1 MLLALTMTDT
11 ILPTSALA
19 ASDPGESD
27 PGNIATDARL
37 LLDTNQDSQYD
48 TILEKGE
55 NVSLPE
61 TFDTMNAR
69 LIVTAKIV
77 DDETAGDRKDHE
89 EHFWSTDTFD
99 FSVNGTSV
107 EGSSIATAINLGD
120 NIDDIDDIATAMLE
134 DSDSNVGQGMYH
146 ISRGPAENPSN
157 DADWATPV
165 FIADFKEIYRQD
177 IEDIT
182 YEVTQY
188 NTESQKTPVRTQAE
202 DDGELAI
209 TVITEVQT
217 QSKITDLK
225 VEPKEGL
232 KAGDEFTVTAT
243 SNTSDGR
250 ISFTYNGETK
260 TVPVKVKGNDPV
272 YYFAKATFKAVEGSV
287 KVEAYQHGDGLEQS
301 ERATIEVTAS
311 EADAPQAYTI
321 TVAEDSPVEV
331 IMPTNA
337 TEADNSISG
346 VEAGTTVQ
354 FKVTDPTATEITV
367 MAGNDYVDVTK
378 RTSTVYTF
386 TMPAA
391 DVTIS
396 AAAPVIT
403 KVNTET
409 KIALQGS
416 VLSNNESSFV
426 AGETVEAVIEV
437 TRQDGGA
444 INAPGA
450 QVQVTWPDGTISYVP
465 LSDIGYADATWVVTD
480 AFADSLKDGNKVEI
494 QAQFRGSE
502 LYANSVAKPASVTI
516 KSRTLS
522 SDGIAL
528 IVTNTDTRSI
538 GSLTVGKPSGIQ
550 LNDTVKDKQGNSLTL
565 DTDYTVAYYQS
576 TNGGATWKS
585 VPGDGQVTPTSTND
599 AFKAVVSPKGDYTQ
613 GAFEVVC
620 AVAPEEATPVVTV
633 SVDDGSIM
641 QGQSATLTAEVKVG
655 DTNVAGGTVKF
666 YAVPKTE
673 SIVGA
678 AVDYLHRAWVG
689 VQSLFGAGPE
699 DTTLPEGAMYLGEG
713 NVVDGTANFVL
724 TNTAQLEG
732 AYTIYAQYSGYPTMY
747 TTAVSADNATLT
759 VNSATLPS
767 EGWTIGTEGENPSSN
782 LESMEIGEEYE
793 LKVYAPNALKHGED
807 YTTQWYA
814 SMDGGLTWV
823 LAGTEKTL
831 TVTPE
836 NNLYQYKAVVFPAG
850 DYTEPRNGV
859 SVGTVTTEANAQ
871 NDTSI
876 AFTLPAQDNYS
887 VFPGDPIKLQ
897 VFVTD
902 TTLTGDDEGAVEVPA
917 VGGTVTFYAGKT
929 ELGTVALDGAGYA
942 TWDVIGGIT
951 ETTTFKAEYS
961 GTEQYD
967 GCTTATD
974 NNITVKVKSTELTW
988 ADSNDEIQVDGT
1000 ITAGSVVTLTPPAV
1014 AVKGEDNT
1022 DLTYGVDYYY
1032 QWQYATDYNLSEDG
1046 KGTAT
1051 WLNFSA
1057 PEVEGT
1063 DHAIRVNVPTENTAF
1078 RVLAVPAGNYTQPL
1092 PGLESETAV
1101 GGSVLK
1107 ITPYI
1112 SMAAENANPDRD
1124 AGEYFNGDSVKFTVT
1139 VKETETGSVFLN
1151 EGVVSLKI
1159 GSTIVDV
1166 EPVLNGTATFVVP
1179 VPTENTTYTAVFSAT
1194 NKYERAQTDG
1204 IEITPKT
1211 VEIAVN
1217 TNGVIKVQTAAG
1229 WSASEK
1235 LTVNQAYTVRFPIVY
1250 AADDAVYAH
1259 ALTYGTDYRVEWFLD
1274 TGNGW
1279 NAYDPA
1285 KDGMDYDA
1293 DGYVSGS
1300 ESVPTFTFT
1309 PVNENTRLRAV
1320 VYPIGNYMLPEAG
1333 IAAGMLTTGEK
1344 VATATSIGSNVN
1356 ADYEGNV
1363 ITLTATVTAGAEAV
1377 LDGTVDFYAG
1387 EAYIGTATLNGEG
1400 KAIMQYTLPA
1410 YVHGANTVTFTAKY
1424 TGTTAYEASE
1434 DAEGVTVTVQSARI
1448 SFLNPAS
1455 MTITIRDGE
1464 EAVEQPKV
1472 GTSYT
1477 LTAPDVYEYGNPA
1490 KELVCG
1496 AEYFY
1501 VWEYSED
1508 GTNWT
1513 TVKIGN
1519 GPDGQTYTGTF
1530 GTDNAEYRATAYPMN
1545 PYKYPE
1551 SGITAKTN
1559 TEPQVKDTTTALE
1572 IGNAYT
1578 KSGDVSI
1585 YPVGRKIEL
1594 KATVTDTAAQAPAA
1608 GMVTFYQWQSGVDTT
1623 AIGQVYLNPV
1633 GEATL
1638 TIPAPA
1644 EGQFIY
1650 FAVFST
1656 NDIYGQS
1663 SSVNLATEDDPTT
1676 GPQSGTAVNV
1686 VVLNNTVKTT
1696 NDGELNVAG
1705 ELQDGKKMVVGQEY
1719 TLSGVE
1725 GTVDVKKNGL
1735 DTYVQAVLAEHKA
1748 NAANPFYTYQWQKST
1763 DGGNTW
1769 TDFQTTTE
1777 DSLTITCDSQ
1787 NEAYRVKIMPYAPS
1801 GWTMPV
1807 EGAPS
1812 QVVGA
1817 TTTDANAVVSVTDVN
1832 NNKIET
1838 VSSIAGIQNAGA
1850 QDENKTVKVVVNM
1863 NSLPTDV
1870 QQGGNVTLTTTRG
1883 RYDADSSGSGWV
1895 QSSVVGETQT
1905 QTMDASGVATFE
1917 VTLPDYEYKS
1927 DSTGANV
1934 IRFAVEYAGNDY
1946 FTEDNGVAYLRLT
1959 PAAITWKMSG
1969 NDFTDVDKGITIY
1982 HGDTTEPDKVFQSG
1996 DSMEANK
2003 DYTLAIPAI
2012 YSADA
2017 PQTEL
2022 TFGTDFTVQWQR
2034 RLTEDGVAWEDIPEG
2049 TGETLYLPQGAEG
2062 YNYRAVITPT
2072 GEYTKAMQ
2080 DWPTE
2085 LFTLAIGTVL
2095 TTNPTT
2101 PTGLTP
2107 TTTALEI
2114 QNTVKE
2120 ANSVQVNDAFPF
2132 DGEGATGSHDTQYE
2146 GEDVKLVATVTEAG
2160 GNVQDGYVN
2169 FYHYV
2174 DGTNDVLLNETPI
2187 EIQDGKA
2194 ELDVTTSAWT
2204 DSKGVLENVD
2214 RYYAVYEGTNVYEE
2228 SATIDPVDPLFNQG
2242 ELKDVYI
2249 RSTAIEI
2256 PRIGATVGDE
2266 TKYTTRDADLT
2277 DLPAAQK
2284 VTFTLVQ
2291 NNTTAVDGFSV
2302 TATDGRWLTAGEDFT
2317 MQWYLQGKDVSDGG
2331 SSNANEPILGAN
2343 LVQYIKENAS
2353 VGEKYSIEL
2362 IPAGH
2367 MQTGAT
2373 SKQAIIGS
2381 ASTPLVLL
2389 DPGYTF
2395 EPTVS
2400 DVATDVSTTPGAHY
2414 GDEVTLTA
2422 TVTGNKDTNALP
2434 TGTVTFYYRAEGKWI
2449 ALSEPVNL
2457 EQKDV
2462 ADGKLTAQ
2470 ATYTFNASELPFNVD
2485 AICFNYS
2492 GDDFY
2497 TSYKATET
2505 QDANGNK
2512 ARYYFKLW
2520 STQISN
2526 PAREGVTDFGSYTPD
2541 YTDAAC
2547 YPDSQ
2552 SYGNVEISIYEAQK
2566 NGDTFVKGNKLTDDS
2581 VQANGDYILEL
2592 NPVYTKSG
2600 EKLEAKLDN
2609 AGDIS
2614 VEWFQSTDGG
2624 NTWSPVQVTELS
2636 DAEALTVYVKPET
2649 KDTKYMVK
2657 VTTNNSFYNS
2667 AKPELVDYE
2676 YSEEYVDVILQ
2687 QATVAVTA
2695 EAETPVNGKSAWVYQ
2710 RNPITLS
2717 ATVTPV
2723 MQGEPSG
2730 YVEFYYTTV
2739 DADGIYD
2746 DTNTWTQIKDDVT
2759 GNMQVALTETDSAT
2773 DKDGTMVAKLTT
2785 SELPVSTNGTY
2796 SQLVIKAVY
2805 KGDQTFAEAN
2815 NVDSATT
2822 GAEMTGNIASPIVHV
2837 FSSTANHNTAI
2848 QNKVIATTVDTNG
2861 KLTEWGTGGKPTDGA
2876 IIFAKNLVSDGT
2888 DAVLTL
2894 NGVFTRD
2901 ADDAAD
2907 AVINNN
2913 ASIYTMDNETEYTV
2927 EWQYCPDYEAYKDYL
2942 ENPSADDALGAEGK
2956 NWKTVEGSTNAMTC
2970 NVSMIQAYAFRAK
2983 ITFNEE
2989 PQSMASYTEYKNNLA
3004 EPEIDSTKVI
3014 YTNILVVGDAEARVF
3029 TNIRKASS
3037 ASKTGD
3043 PVSIDVFAMGGSTTP
3058 VGSVTVSIYETGAED
3073 AAVAQD
3079 AKPVFQQTHNVA
3091 NGYTVFEWEAKA
3103 GIYKIVTKFNG
3114 NNGYEG
3120 ETSEDYIVRFTEP
3133 GGELKLSIQNK
3144 TVTYNGQVQMMDAD
3158 DVISVGN
3165 FGEYTDLAEM
3175 AKNSVVFEC
3184 TKDGQRVAEPVD
3196 AGTYNVKAYLPESK
3210 YWGYVEAT
3218 GTFTIKKREVEITD
3232 VIAQAKTYDGDAAA
3246 NVQTVELAQSEVD
3259 NTTGLPTVDT
3269 GIVEG
3274 DSVYVN
3280 AAAKFNSAD
3289 VKEADTLILTS
3300 AVLRGPD
3307 AGNYTITNPKYSE
3320 EDTIARNQLAGSI
3333 VTSITAPT
3341 GYTLTN
3347 DDFYLIDQSGKRLT
3361 VAGGAHFTYYYHSG
3375 NDIAKAA
3382 NTSRAGKYTVIVD
3395 AGDTANY
3402 KGGLTTTL
3410 YINPD
3415 AAAKTVEG
3423 SVEHTA
3429 TSALIDITDTYYV
3442 YDGTAK
3448 VVTATATHSAAVTV
3462 EYAGADGQYTAA
3474 APTDAG
3480 RYMVK
3485 ATANGATAYG
3495 IMTIVKGEPG
3505 VTISAKD
3512 MEYDGTRYGR
3522 QTLNTAGTLYEANE
3536 QGDPYG
3542 ELYYTY
3548 VGGSIVGYSYNAPI
3562 DVSYVPED
3570 GAYVDSETSGAYGKY
3585 AVSAHVPE
3593 TANTVAD
3600 IVSAEFQITKADLT
3614 VSAQEVYTRLF
3625 DTNSKMTST
3634 YEGFMDGTRGV
3645 DNSLRDFIAMP
3656 TYTIEGWDT
3665 DAMNEVGPFTLA
3677 VSDVNVRNYD
3687 VTYVNNQVVTNDQPT
3702 QAALELRHELGNE
3715 NNENVVYYG
3724 QQFNV
3729 FLYGSRVDNQVNE
3742 SSVVRYVSSDPS
3754 VATVDEKTGL
3764 VTVVGVGKFT
3774 ITATRGDDETAIS
3787 ALETFEAEKRYN
3799 EIVIA
3804 RDDYAYD
3811 GGEHE
3816 NDKANVTYYYT
3827 ENGTPVLNSG
3837 ADADATYRKT
3847 TFTYTE
3853 QTQSGEHPVSA
3864 EINAT
3869 YNTGTGKGVLAIHRV
3884 NSTVTPNAD
3893 STPYGTAKQPGT
3905 GYTAAPTV
3913 NNETTQTVLDK
3924 GVVAVDARSNSD
3936 VGGYEILVA
3945 GGKEGHNYN
3954 VAYAKS
3960 DADRDFDIKPKGGLT
3975 FSTGTRADAGMIGET
3990 ENWREHDGVLAGSYA
4005 AALADKLTK
4014 DANRVFGERNYVLDY
4029 ETAGLIDGDSFAEL
4043 TEDGNGGRVDAF
4055 EWLHMGSDALEVEA
4069 AANREN
4075 ADGKGTIGDAITS
4088 ETGTIHG
4095 NGDATITET
4104 VDGETID
4111 NTRYGITDDVIT
4123 SGRVKN
4129 YTFNETAST
4138 DGTQNIYQRPVT
4150 MTAPEAGVLINAG
4163 AYTSEELAAAIA
4175 NQLEIEGLATLLQHT
4190 YADLRLTVKGFGSG
4204 EQNVTSS
4211 TQKVTLVIGNTNYC
4225 NGEDGSAE
4233 IEIPITVADL
4243 KAHATV
4249 FDRTATSFKVCICT
4263 NGGAKLAYGADDF
4276 YIGVSRSNVFAS
4288 ETINIDSDRRVK
4300 DDIRYDLDDYEAF
4313 FRALKPCSY
4322 KLKRGTSGRRH
4333 TGFIAQE
4340 LEQALLDSGKTSAD
4354 LAAYCYDPDARRYE
4368 NTDMDPKTAPTGC
4381 YKIRYS
4387 ELIALNTAMIQKLM
4401 AEVDALKTHVAELEA
4416 NNNG

>member
-1 MLLALTMTDT
+1 MIRKKKFGQRLAAMFMALTMTAT
-11 ILPTSALA
+11 MLPTSALA
-19 ASDPGESD
+19 VGPDGLSPKYADETITPR
-27 PGNIATDARL
+27 TVRL
-37 LLDTNQDSQYD
+37 L
-48 TILEKGE
+48 
-55 NVSLPE
+55 V
-61 TFDTMNAR
+61 
-69 LIVTAKIV
+69 
-77 DDETAGDRKDHE
+77 
-89 EHFWSTDTFD
+89 
-99 FSVNGTSV
+99 
-107 EGSSIATAINLGD
+107 
-120 NIDDIDDIATAMLE
+120 DIDDDGQYDKLSTAQTMLDALTVALPESVKTVNAKLVMEVGHTPDE
-134 DSDSNVGQGMYH
+134 DVPTTTFWTSNQFAFSVENQNILSESDKAALNSSDRVVQSVDEM
-146 ISRGPAENPSN
+146 
-157 DADWATPV
+157 D
-165 FIADFKEIYRQD
+165 
-177 IEDIT
+177 
-182 YEVTQY
+182 
-188 NTESQKTPVRTQAE
+188 E
-202 DDGELAI
+202 DDLAGLTNRLYYVPADEPNAEEDGHECAYAVLVADLKGLSVENLKDGLSYEIKQYGNEGTLERTSEADAKIDVTVTEEAEEELPQP
-209 TVITEVQT
+209 E
-217 QSKITDLK
+217 ITDLK
-225 VEPKEGL
+225 VEPEEDL
-232 KAGDEFTVTAT
+232 KAGDTFTVRAKSTT
-243 SNTSDGR
+243 TDGW
-250 ISFTYNGETK
+250 ITFIYAGEKQT
-260 TVPVKVKGNDPV
+260 VKVGTNKNGNAV
-272 YYFAKATFKAVEGSV
+272 AEATFTAVAGEKELV
-287 KVEAYQHGDGLEQS
+287 AYQHGDNLEQS
-301 ERATIEVTAS
+301 EKETIQVTAS
-311 EADAPQAYTI
+311 EADAPQTYTI
-321 TVAEDSPVEV
+321 TVAKDSPVEV
-331 IMPTNA
+331 TVPSDG
-337 TEADNSISG
+337 TETDNIISD
-346 VEAGTTVQ
+346 VEAGTTVT
-354 FKVTDPTATEITV
+354 FEVTDPTATNVTV
-367 MAGNDYVDVTK
+367 TYGEDNSNYVDLK
-378 RTSTVYTF
+378 NPAYGVYTF

-391 DVTIS
+391 NVTIS
-396 AAAPVIT
+396 AAAPVIH
-403 KVNTET
+403 KVATT
-409 KIALQGS
+409 TTITLQGG
-416 VLSNNESSFV
+416 ESDNTFV

-444 INAPGA
+444 ISAPGA

-480 AFADSLKDGNKVEI
+480 AFADSLAAEKDGNEVEI

-502 LYANSVAKPASVTI
+502 LYANSVAEPASVTI

-550 LNDTVKDKQGNSLTL
+550 LNGTVKDKQGNSLTL
-565 DTDYTVAYYQS
+565 NTDYTVAYYQS

-585 VPGDGQVTPTSTND
+585 VPDNGQVTPTSTND
-599 AFKAVVSPKGDYTQ
+599 AFKAIVSPKGNYTQ

-620 AVAPEEATPVVTV
+620 AVAPEEAQPSVEV
-633 SVDDGSIM
+633 SVKPESIM
-641 QGQSATLTAEVKVG
+641 QGQSATLTAAVKVG

-666 YAVPKTE
+666 YAVQGTNG
-673 SIVGA
+673 IVGA

-699 DTTLPEGAMYLGEG
+699 DTKLPEGAMYLGEG

-732 AYTIYAQYSGYPTMY
+732 EYTIYAQYSGYPTMY
-747 TTAVSADNATLT
+747 TTAVSADTATLT

-793 LKVYAPNALKHGED
+793 LKVHAPNNLKPGED

-831 TVTPE
+831 PVTPE

-850 DYTEPRNGV
+850 DYTEPRNGMSV
-859 SVGTVTTEANAQ
+859 SPVTTEDGAQ
-871 NDTSI
+871 NETSI
-876 AFTLPAQDNYS
+876 KFLLPPDNTS
-887 VFPGDPIKLQ
+887 VFPGEPIKLQ
-897 VFVTD
+897 VYVEDITLGDTPAAGGVVQFFADEEFIGVT
-902 TTLTGDDEGAVEVPA
+902 
-917 VGGTVTFYAGKT
+917 
-929 ELGTVALDGAGYA
+929 ALDGAGFA

-951 ETTTFKAEYS
+951 ETTTFKAVYS

-967 GCTTATD
+967 ECTTDTD
-974 NNITVKVKSTELTW
+974 IRVEVKSTELTW
-988 ADSNDEIQVDGT
+988 ADSNGKITVGGT

-1032 QWQYATDYNLSEDG
+1032 QWQYATDYNLSDG
-1046 KGTAT
+1046 TENGTAT

-1057 PEVEGT
+1057 PEVNAEPNT
-1063 DHAIRVNVPTENTAF
+1063 HSIRVNVPTENTAF
-1078 RVLAVPAGNYTQPL
+1078 RVLAIPAGNYTQPL
-1092 PGLESETAV
+1092 PGLESKTAV

-1112 SMAAENANPDRD
+1112 SMAAENVNPDRD

-1139 VKETETGSVFLN
+1139 VKETAEGWDLLN

-1159 GSTIVDV
+1159 DDKILDV

-1179 VPTENTTYTAVFSAT
+1179 VQPDASTIYTAVFSAT
-1194 NKYERAQTDG
+1194 NKYERSESDPVT
-1204 IEITPKT
+1204 ITPQT
-1211 VEIAVN
+1211 VEIEVN
-1217 TNGVIKVQTAAG
+1217 QNGVIKAKPVDSTVG
-1229 WSASEK
+1229 WANSTP
-1235 LTVNQAYTVRFPIVY
+1235 LDVDQAYTVRFPIVY
-1250 AADDAVYAH
+1250 AKGDTTT
-1259 ALTYGTDYRVEWFLD
+1259 ALTYNEDYRVEWFLD

-1293 DGYVSGS
+1293 DGYKSGS

-1309 PVNENTRLRAV
+1309 PENENTRLRAV

-1344 VATATSIGSNVN
+1344 VETTTSIVSNVN

-1363 ITLTATVTAGAEAV
+1363 ITLTATVTETGTPAEAV
-1377 LDGTVDFYAG
+1377 LDGTVDFYAAVNG
-1387 EAYIGTATLNGEG
+1387 ADDAYIGSATLSGAG
-1400 KAIMQYTLPA
+1400 SAVMQYTLPA
-1410 YVHGANTVTFTAKY
+1410 YVKDAANTVAFTAKY
-1424 TGTTAYEASE
+1424 TGTSAYNVSE
-1434 DAEGVTVTVQSARI
+1434 TEKGVTVTVKSATI
-1448 SFLNPAS
+1448 TFAENAD
-1455 MTITIRDGE
+1455 TITIEDLAADG
-1464 EAVEQPKV
+1464 QPVV
-1472 GTSYT
+1472 GTEYK
-1477 LTAPDVYEYGNPA
+1477 LTAPDVYEVG
-1490 KELVCG
+1490 KETLALTVG
-1496 AEYFY
+1496 THYFY

-1508 GTNWT
+1508 GVNWT
-1513 TVKIGN
+1513 TVQIGN
-1519 GPDGQTYTGTF
+1519 DANGGTYTGSF
-1530 GTDNAEYRATAYPMN
+1530 GTENAEYRATAYPMN

-1559 TEPQVKDTTTALE
+1559 TKPEVKATATALD

-1644 EGQFIY
+1644 EGEFIY
-1650 FAVFST
+1650 FAVFSK
-1656 NDIYGQS
+1656 NDIYDSS
-1663 SSVNLATEDDPTT
+1663 SSVNLQNESDPA
-1676 GPQSGTAVNV
+1676 SGIGANV

-1696 NDGELNVAG
+1696 GAG
-1705 ELQDGKKMVVGQEY
+1705 ELAVTTSTGEAVTGEMVVGTEY

-1725 GTVDVKKNGL
+1725 GTVDVKTDGL
-1735 DTYVQAVLAEHKA
+1735 AAYVQAVLDEHKA

-1769 TDFQTTTE
+1769 TDITSE
-1777 DSLTITCDSQ
+1777 SNDGTIEVVYDTDRTLF
-1787 NEAYRVKIMPYAPS
+1787 RVVIMPYAPS

-1807 EGAPS
+1807 DGVAS
-1812 QVVGA
+1812 QPVGA
-1817 TTTDANAVVSVTDVN
+1817 NPVNPDATITVTDDQN
-1832 NNKIET
+1832 IAIANET
-1838 VSSIAGIQNAGA
+1838 GT
-1850 QDENKTVKVVVNM
+1850 QDENKTVTVTVNLT
-1863 NSLPTDV
+1863 NLPNYEYSED
-1870 QQGGNVTLTTTRG
+1870 GIVTLTTYRG
-1883 RYDADSSGSGWV
+1883 TEVNRETNTTEF
-1895 QSSVVGETQT
+1895 GEAQT
-1905 QTMDASGVATFE
+1905 QTVDRSGIATFQ

-1927 DSTGANV
+1927 ASDGKNV
-1934 IRFAVEYAGNDY
+1934 IRFYAEYTGNGH
-1946 FTEDNGVAYLRLT
+1946 FTDDTRNAYLRLT
-1959 PAAITWKMSG
+1959 PAAITWAFQKFG
-1969 NDFTDVDKGITIY
+1969 EDHNFPGTAKDITIY
-1982 HGDTTEPDKVFQSG
+1982 EGEQVTGKQVTK
-1996 DSMEANK
+1996 MEANK
-2003 DYTLAIPAI
+2003 AYTLAIPTI
-2012 YSADA
+2012 YAADNRVDGA
-2017 PQTEL
+2017 TTQAEL
-2022 TFGTDFTVQWQR
+2022 AFGTDFTVQWQR
-2034 RLTEDGVAWEDIPEG
+2034 RLTENGAAWEDITEG
-2049 TGETLYLPQGAEG
+2049 TGKTLYLPQGAEG

-2080 DWPTE
+2080 DWPNDP
-2085 LFTLAIGTVL
+2085 FTLAIGTVL

-2107 TTTALEI
+2107 TTTTLEI
-2114 QNTVKE
+2114 QNTVEE

-2132 DGEGATGSHDTQYE
+2132 GGEDGQNATGSHDTQYE
-2146 GEDVKLVATVTEAG
+2146 GETVTLVATVTEEN

-2169 FYHYV
+2169 FYRYV
-2174 DGTNDVLLNETPI
+2174 DGKADVLLNETPI
-2187 EIQDGKA
+2187 EVQDGKA
-2194 ELDVTTSAWT
+2194 QTTVSTSAWNDAET
-2204 DSKGVLENVD
+2204 VTNNVD
-2214 RYYAVYEGTNVYEE
+2214 RYYAVYAGTSVYDASK
-2228 SATIDPVDPLFNQG
+2228 SATIEGDGAPTGLQ
-2242 ELKDVYI
+2242 DVYV
-2249 RSTAIEI
+2249 RSTTIDT
-2256 PRIGATVGDE
+2256 PRISATVGDD
-2266 TKYTTRDADLT
+2266 TWYTTKDENVA
-2277 DLPAAQK
+2277 DLPAAQTI
-2284 VTFTLVQ
+2284 TFALVQ
-2291 NNTTAVDGFSV
+2291 NDSNAISGFSV
-2302 TATDGRWLTAGEDFT
+2302 VATDGRWLTAGEDFT
-2317 MQWYLQGKDVSDGG
+2317 MQWYLQGKDVADGG

-2395 EPTVS
+2395 EPTAS
-2400 DVATDVSTTPGAHY
+2400 DVADGVSTTPGAHY

-2422 TVTGNKDTNALP
+2422 TVTGNTDTNALP
-2434 TGTVTFYYRAEGKWI
+2434 TGTVTFYYRAGNKWTP
-2449 ALSEPVNL
+2449 LSEPINL

-2462 ADGKLTAQ
+2462 AAGKLTAQ

-2497 TSYKATET
+2497 TSHQATET

-2526 PAREGVTDFGSYTPD
+2526 PAREGVDFTAYTPD

-2552 SYGNVEISIYEAQK
+2552 SYGNVEISIYKAQK
-2566 NGDTFVKGNKLTDDS
+2566 DGDTFVKGNQLTADDS

-2592 NPVYTKSG
+2592 NDVYTKSG

-2614 VEWFQSTDGG
+2614 IEWFQSTDGG

-2676 YSEEYVDVILQ
+2676 YSEEHVDVTLQ
-2687 QATVAVTA
+2687 TVSVNVTA
-2695 EAETPVNGKSAWVYQ
+2695 QAETPVAGNADWVYQ
-2710 RNPITLS
+2710 RNPITLF
-2717 ATVTPV
+2717 ATVSPSIANS
-2723 MQGEPSG
+2723 GEPTG
-2730 YVEFYYTTV
+2730 TVEFYYAVLPADAAYDETTGRV
-2739 DADGIYD
+2739 NGNFADITWNPVVSDKEDGS
-2746 DTNTWTQIKDDVT
+2746 NTA
-2759 GNMQVALTETDSAT
+2759 ALEKTTSAT
-2773 DKDGTMVAKLTT
+2773 DTAGTMVAQLTT
-2785 SELPVSTNGTY
+2785 SNLPVSSPDGTY

-2805 KGDQTFAEAN
+2805 RGDQTYQASDNLGGSE
-2815 NVDSATT
+2815 V
-2822 GAEMTGNIASPIVHV
+2822 IASPIVHV
-2837 FSSTANHNTAI
+2837 FSSTANHDTDI
-2848 QNKVIATTVDTNG
+2848 QNKVISTTVVDG
-2861 KLTEWGTGGKPTDGA
+2861 KLTGWGTDGKPTDGA

-2907 AVINNN
+2907 TVINNN

-3043 PVSIDVFAMGGSTTP
+3043 TVSIDVFAMGGSTTP

-3073 AAVAQD
+3073 AAVAEG
-3079 AKPVFQQTHNVA
+3079 AEPVFQQTRNVA
-3091 NGYTVFEWEAKA
+3091 NGYTVFDWTAKA
-3103 GIYKIVTKFNG
+3103 GIYKIVTEFEG
-3114 NNGYEG
+3114 NNGYNG
-3120 ETSEDYIVRFTEP
+3120 QTAEDYIVRFTDDK
-3133 GGELKLSIQNK
+3133 ELDITGDLDQS
-3144 TVTYNGQVQMMDAD
+3144 VVYNGQVQMMNVSKLEVKGFDGYA
-3158 DVISVGN
+3158 
-3165 FGEYTDLAEM
+3165 DLAEM
-3175 AKNSVVFEC
+3175 ARQSLVFEY
-3184 TKDGQRVAEPVD
+3184 TDANGQRVAEPVD

-3218 GTFTIKKREVEITD
+3218 GTFTIKKRAVEITD
-3232 VIAQAKTYDGDAAA
+3232 VIAQAKTYDGDDAA
-3246 NVQTVELAQSEVD
+3246 NVQTVELAQSKVD
-3259 NTTGLPTVDT
+3259 NTTGLPTGDT

-3280 AAAKFNSAD
+3280 ATAEFNSAN
-3289 VKEADTLILTS
+3289 VKEANELTLTS
-3300 AVLRGPD
+3300 AVLSGPD
-3307 AGNYTITNPKYSE
+3307 AGNYTITKPNYSE

-3341 GYTLTN
+3341 GYTLTD
-3347 DDFYLIDQSGKRLT
+3347 DDFYLIDQSGERLT
-3361 VAGGAHFTYYYHSG
+3361 VAGGAHVTYYYHSG
-3375 NDIAKAA
+3375 NDIAKVAD
-3382 NTSRAGKYTVIVD
+3382 TSKAGKYTVIVD

-3410 YINPD
+3410 YIDPD
-3415 AAAKTVEG
+3415 AATRSVVGMVADTAK
-3423 SVEHTA
+3423 
-3429 TSALIDITDTYYV
+3429 SALIDITNTNHV

-3448 VVTATATHSAAVTV
+3448 AVTVTATTNNAAVTV
-3462 EYAGADGQYTAA
+3462 EYAGADGQYKAT

-3485 ATANGATAYG
+3485 ATANDATAYG

-3505 VTISAKD
+3505 VTISAKG
-3512 MEYDGTRYGR
+3512 MVYDGTRYDD
-3522 QTLNTAGTLYEANE
+3522 QTLHMTDTLYADNE
-3536 QGDPYG
+3536 DNGSYG

-3600 IVSAEFQITKADLT
+3600 IVSTAFQITKAPLT
-3614 VSAQEVYTRLF
+3614 ISAQEVYTRLF

-3634 YEGFMDGTRGV
+3634 YEGFVDGIRGV
-3645 DNSLRDFIAMP
+3645 DNSIRDFIAMP
-3656 TYTIEGWDT
+3656 TYTIEGLET
-3665 DAMNEVGPFTLA
+3665 DAMNEVGPFTLK
-3677 VSDVNVRNYD
+3677 VSNVNVRNYAVAYED
-3687 VTYVNNQVVTNDQPT
+3687 NQVVINDQAT
-3702 QAALELRHELGNE
+3702 QDALELRHELGNE
-3715 NNENVVYYG
+3715 NVVYFG

-3742 SSVVRYVSSDPS
+3742 SSVVRYVSSNPS

-3787 ALETFEAEKRYN
+3787 ASETFEALRRYN
-3799 EIVIA
+3799 DAVIA
-3804 RDDYAYD
+3804 RQDNLYS
-3811 GGEHE
+3811 GGEQSMDKE
-3816 NDKANVTYYYT
+3816 NITFYYLD
-3827 ENGTPVLNSG
+3827 NGTLFVNPSAEDMRTACTITGDNQTDAGEYPVT
-3837 ADADATYRKT
+3837 AKVDATKN
-3847 TFTYTE
+3847 
-3853 QTQSGEHPVSA
+3853 VA
-3864 EINAT
+3864 D
-3869 YNTGTGKGVLAIHRV
+3869 GKGVLAIHRV
-3884 NSTVTPNAD
+3884 NAEVEAD
-3893 STPYGTAKQPGT
+3893 AATMIYGATIPKFS
-3905 GYTAAPTV
+3905 YTATGMV
-3913 NNETTQTVLDK
+3913 NGESKSDVLAN
-3924 GVVAVDARSNSD
+3924 GVAEADARSNSD

-3945 GGKEGHNYN
+3945 GGQEGHNYN

-3960 DADRDFDIKPKGGLT
+3960 ENTNDFDITKKDGLT
-3975 FSTGTRADAGMIGET
+3975 FSTGTQADADMIGET
-3990 ENWREHDGVLAGSYA
+3990 ENWREHDGVLAGSYDVK
-4005 AALADKLTK
+4005 LVDKLTK

-4043 TEDGNGGRVDAF
+4043 TEDGQGGRVDAF
-4055 EWLHMGSDALEVEA
+4055 EWLHMANDALEVEA
-4069 AANREN
+4069 AANHKN
-4075 ADGKGTIGDAITS
+4075 KDGKGQIGDEIDK

-4095 NGDATITET
+4095 NGDATITKT

-4111 NTRYGITDDVIT
+4111 DTRYGITDDVIT

-4150 MTAPEAGVLINAG
+4150 MTAPKAGVLINAG

-4190 YADLRLTVKGFGSG
+4190 YADLRLTVKDFGSG

-4225 NGEDGSAE
+4225 NGENGSAE

-4243 KAHATV
+4243 KAYATV
-4249 FDRTATSFKVCICT
+4249 FDRTATSFKVRIYVET
-4263 NGGAKLAYGADDF
+4263 DGGQTRPAIMNELKYRVVDTCADSQYNCPENKDNHAILAAGTMTYE
-4276 YIGVSRSNVFAS
+4276 GVQMQN
-4288 ETINIDSDRRVK
+4288 
-4300 DDIRYDLDDYEAF
+4300 DI
-4313 FRALKPCSY
+4313 
-4322 KLKRGTSGRRH
+4322 
-4333 TGFIAQE
+4333 
-4340 LEQALLDSGKTSAD
+4340 EQAVYVVEQHANIGMH
-4354 LAAYCYDPDARRYE
+4354 YRRYLFDAE
-4368 NTDMDPKTAPTGC
+4368 GYDFGDYDIDNPTF
-4381 YKIRYS
+4381 
-4387 ELIALNTAMIQKLM
+4387 A
-4401 AEVDALKTHVAELEA
+4401 DAK
-4416 NNNG
+4416 

>member
-1 MLLALTMTDT
+1 
-11 ILPTSALA
+11 
-19 ASDPGESD
+19 
-27 PGNIATDARL
+27 
-37 LLDTNQDSQYD
+37 
-48 TILEKGE
+48 
-55 NVSLPE
+55 
-61 TFDTMNAR
+61 MNAR

-346 VEAGTTVQ
+346 VAAGTTVQ
-354 FKVTDPTATEITV
+354 FKVTDPTATNISVKT
-367 MAGNDYVDVTK
+367 DDSTYVKYDTLANG
-378 RTSTVYTF
+378 VYGF
-386 TMPAA
+386 TMPES

-396 AAAPVIT
+396 AAAQSKVDTTTTIT
-403 KVNTET
+403 
-409 KIALQGS
+409 LQGGEPG
-416 VLSNNESSFV
+416 NNRGV
-426 AGETVEAVIEV
+426 AGETVKAVIEV

-444 INAPGA
+444 ISAPGA

-502 LYANSVAKPASVTI
+502 LYANSVAEPASVTI

-522 SDGIAL
+522 SDG
-528 IVTNTDTRSI
+528 VT
-538 GSLTVGKPSGIQ
+538 LTVASDNKGAPGTLVVGQESTLVVSGDIM
-550 LNDTVKDKQGNSLTL
+550 DTQGNKLT
-565 DTDYTVAYYQS
+565 TSDYTVAYYQS
-576 TNGGATWKS
+576 TNGGATWES
-585 VPGDGQVTPTSTND
+585 VQADGKVTPTSTND
-599 AFKAVVSPKGDYTQ
+599 AFKAVVSPNGDYTQ

-620 AVAPEEATPVVTV
+620 AVAPEEAQPSVEV
-633 SVDDGSIM
+633 SVKPESIM
-641 QGQSATLTAEVKVG
+641 QGQSATLTAAVKVG

-666 YAVPKTE
+666 YAKLGE
-673 SIVGA
+673 DNNSIVGA

-699 DTTLPEGAMYLGEG
+699 DTTLPENAMYLGEG
-713 NVVDGTANFVL
+713 NAVDGTANFVL

-747 TTAVSADNATLT
+747 TTAIGTGGSNTLT

-782 LESMEIGEEYE
+782 LESMEIGTTYT
-793 LKVYAPNALKHGED
+793 LKVYAPDGLVHGTY

-876 AFTLPAQDNYS
+876 AFTLPAEDNRS

-897 VFVTD
+897 VFVQD
-902 TTLTGDDEGAVEVPA
+902 TTLTGEGEDAVAVPA
-917 VGGTVTFYAGKT
+917 VGGTVTFYAGET

-967 GCTTATD
+967 KCTTDETE
-974 NNITVKVKSTELTW
+974 NVTVTVKSTELTW
-988 ADSNDEIQVDGT
+988 ADNGEITVGGA
-1000 ITAGSVVTLTPPAV
+1000 ITAGSVVELTPPKVKATDNEAV
-1014 AVKGEDNT
+1014 E
-1022 DLTYGVDYYY
+1022 YGVDYYY

-1101 GGSVLK
+1101 GGSVQK

-1112 SMAAENANPDRD
+1112 SMAAENVDPDRGD
-1124 AGEYFNGDSVKFTVT
+1124 GEYFNGDSVKFTVT
-1139 VKETETGSVFLN
+1139 VKETKTGSVFLN

-1159 GSTIVDV
+1159 GDTIVDV

-1179 VPTENTTYTAVFSAT
+1179 VPTADTTYTAVFSAT

-1217 TNGVIKVQTAAG
+1217 ENGVIKVQVDNV

-1250 AADDAVYAH
+1250 AADDTAYEH
-1259 ALTYGTDYRVEWFLD
+1259 ALTYGTDYDVEWFLD

-1279 NAYDPA
+1279 NAYNPEQDS
-1285 KDGMDYDA
+1285 DGYKA
-1293 DGYVSGS
+1293 NGYVSGS

-1344 VATATSIGSNVN
+1344 VATTTSIDSNVDT
-1356 ADYEGNV
+1356 DYEGNI
-1363 ITLTATVTAGAEAV
+1363 ITLTATVTANQEAV

-1400 KAIMQYTLPA
+1400 QAIMQYTLPA
-1410 YVHGANTVTFTAKY
+1410 YVYGENTVTFTAKY
-1424 TGTTAYEASE
+1424 TGTTAYEASVA
-1434 DAEGVTVTVQSARI
+1434 DGVTVTIQSARI
-1448 SFLNPAS
+1448 SFLKADS
-1455 MTITIRDGE
+1455 MTITINDLTEGQ
-1464 EAVEQPKV
+1464 QPTV
-1472 GTSYT
+1472 GQTYT
-1477 LTAPDVYEYGNPA
+1477 LTAPDVYENGNPD
-1490 KELVCG
+1490 KKLTCG

-1519 GPDGQTYTGTF
+1519 GYGSDGQTYTGTF

-1559 TEPQVKDTTTALE
+1559 TEPQVKDTATALE

-1585 YPVGRKIEL
+1585 YPVGRNIEL

-1638 TIPAPA
+1638 TIPAPE

-1696 NDGELNVAG
+1696 NDGKLNVAG
-1705 ELQDGKKMVVGQEY
+1705 ELQDGKMVVGQTY

-1883 RYDADSSGSGWV
+1883 RYDATVTGNWVESG
-1895 QSSVVGETQT
+1895 VVGETQT

-2080 DWPTE
+2080 DWPNGP
-2085 LFTLAIGTVL
+2085 FTLAIGTVL

-2169 FYHYV
+2169 FYRYV

-2228 SATIDPVDPLFNQG
+2228 SATSDY
-2242 ELKDVYI
+2242 KDVYI

-2256 PRIGATVGDE
+2256 PRIGAIVGDGSGAQPAWTTNAADASVASATNLTFLLM
-2266 TKYTTRDADLT
+2266 TKGGAYSPNGGSAGS
-2277 DLPAAQK
+2277 
-2284 VTFTLVQ
+2284 
-2291 NNTTAVDGFSV
+2291 GFSV
-2302 TATDGRWLTAGEDFT
+2302 TATDGRWLESDAYTATWYVKESNFAGDGTVVDIPSDIGTAE
-2317 MQWYLQGKDVSDGG
+2317 QWKLNNGKLGQKYNVILTPA
-2331 SSNANEPILGAN
+2331 AN
-2343 LVQYIKENAS
+2343 S
-2353 VGEKYSIEL
+2353 
-2362 IPAGH
+2362 H
-2367 MQTGAT
+2367 MKTGAASFDIVIGDT
-2373 SKQAIIGS
+2373 STVKAAEIVPEITFDAEKLDKFHENLKDEKKISGS
-2381 ASTPLVLL
+2381 
-2389 DPGYTF
+2389 
-2395 EPTVS
+2395 
-2400 DVATDVSTTPGAHY
+2400 HY
-2414 GDEVTLTA
+2414 GDEITLTA
-2422 TVTGNKDTNALP
+2422 YVEGIDVLP
-2434 TGTVTFYYRAEGKWI
+2434 TGTVDFYYVTTDGKDVKLNTEAGI
-2449 ALSEPVNL
+2449 ALAQMSA
-2457 EQKDV
+2457 QD
-2462 ADGKLTAQ
+2462 DTATKRDESMTAF
-2470 ATYTFNASELPFNVD
+2470 ATFDTSVLPLNTKSVF
-2485 AICFNYS
+2485 FTYS
-2492 GDDFY
+2492 GDANYRAIAQNDVLAG
-2497 TSYKATET
+2497 TSEPGTTVPTYA
-2505 QDANGNK
+2505 DANEQYK
-2512 ARYYFKLW
+2512 VW
-2520 STQISN
+2520 SVQISN
-2526 PAREGVTDFGSYTPD
+2526 PDREDIVVGAPDFNTAS
-2541 YTDAAC
+2541 C
-2547 YPDSQ
+2547 YPDSVH
-2552 SYGNVEISIYEAQK
+2552 YGNVGITIYQAQK
-2566 NGDTFVKGNKLTDDS
+2566 GTDGIFTATGEPIENGT

-2657 VTTNNSFYNS
+2657 VTTSNSFYNS

-2676 YSEEYVDVILQ
+2676 YSEEHVDVTLQ
-2687 QATVAVTA
+2687 TVSVNVTA
-2695 EAETPVNGKSAWVYQ
+2695 QAETPVAGNADWVYQ
-2710 RNPITLS
+2710 RNPITLF
-2717 ATVTPV
+2717 ATVSPSIANS
-2723 MQGEPSG
+2723 GEPTG
-2730 YVEFYYTTV
+2730 TVAFYYAV
-2739 DADGIYD
+2739 LPADAAYD
-2746 DTNTWTQIKDDVT
+2746 EATGRVT
-2759 GNMQVALTETDSAT
+2759 GDFAEITWNPVVSDKEDGSNTAALEKTTSAT
-2773 DKDGTMVAKLTT
+2773 DTAGTMVAQLTT
-2785 SELPVSTNGTY
+2785 SNLPVSSPDGTY

-2805 KGDQTFAEAN
+2805 QGDQTYQASDNLGGSE
-2815 NVDSATT
+2815 V
-2822 GAEMTGNIASPIVHV
+2822 IASPIVHV
-2837 FSSTANHNTAI
+2837 FSSTANHDTDI
-2848 QNKVIATTVDTNG
+2848 QNKVISTTVVDG
-2861 KLTEWGTGGKPTDGA
+2861 KLTGWGTDGKPTDGA

-2907 AVINNN
+2907 TVINNN

-3043 PVSIDVFAMGGSTTP
+3043 TVSIDVFAMGGSTTP

-3073 AAVAQD
+3073 AAVAEG
-3079 AKPVFQQTHNVA
+3079 AEPVFQQTRNVA
-3091 NGYTVFEWEAKA
+3091 NGYTVFDWTAKA
-3103 GIYKIVTKFNG
+3103 GIYKIVTEFEG
-3114 NNGYEG
+3114 NNGYNG
-3120 ETSEDYIVRFTEP
+3120 QTAEDYIVRFTDDK
-3133 GGELKLSIQNK
+3133 ELDITGDLDQS
-3144 TVTYNGQVQMMDAD
+3144 VVYNGQVQMMN
-3158 DVISVGN
+3158 VSKLEVKG
-3165 FGEYTDLAEM
+3165 FGDTYTDLATM
-3175 AKNSVVFEC
+3175 ARQSLVFEY
-3184 TKDGQRVAEPVD
+3184 TDANGQRVAEPVD

-3218 GTFTIKKREVEITD
+3218 GTFTIEKREVEITD
-3232 VIAQAKTYDGDAAA
+3232 VIAQAKTYDGDVVA
-3246 NVQTVELAQSEVD
+3246 NVQTVELAQSKVD
-3259 NTTGLPTVDT
+3259 NTTGLPTGDT

-3280 AAAKFNSAD
+3280 ATAEFNSAN
-3289 VKEADTLILTS
+3289 VKDANTLTLTS
-3300 AVLRGPD
+3300 AVLSGPD
-3307 AGNYTITNPKYSE
+3307 AGNYTITKPNYSE

-3341 GYTLTN
+3341 GYTLTD
-3347 DDFYLIDQSGKRLT
+3347 DDFYLIDQSGEQLT
-3361 VAGGAHFTYYYHSG
+3361 VADGAYVTYYYHSG
-3375 NDIAKAA
+3375 NDIAKATD
-3382 NTSRAGKYTVIVD
+3382 TSKAGKYTVIVD

-3410 YINPD
+3410 YIDPD
-3415 AAAKTVEG
+3415 AATRSVVGTVAD
-3423 SVEHTA
+3423 TA
-3429 TSALIDITDTYYV
+3429 TSALIDITDTNHV

-3448 VVTATATHSAAVTV
+3448 AVTATATNDADVTV
-3462 EYAGADGQYTAA
+3462 EYAGADGKYTTT

-3505 VTISAKD
+3505 VTIFAAD
-3512 MEYDGTRYGR
+3512 VVYDGTRYNG
-3522 QTLNTAGTLYEANE
+3522 QTLHMTDTLYADNE
-3536 QGDPYG
+3536 DNGSYG

-3548 VGGSIVGYSYNAPI
+3548 VGGSIVDYSYNAPI
-3562 DVSYVPED
+3562 DVSYVPD
-3570 GAYVDSETSGAYGKY
+3570 GAYVDSVTSGAYGAY

-3600 IVSAEFQITKADLT
+3600 IVSAAFQITKADLT
-3614 VSAQEVYTRLF
+3614 ISAQEVYTRLF

-3634 YEGFMDGTRGV
+3634 YEGFVNGVRGV
-3645 DNSLRDFIAMP
+3645 DNSIRDFIAMP
-3656 TYTIEGWDT
+3656 TYTIVGLDT

-3677 VSDVNVRNYD
+3677 VSDVNVRNYT
-3687 VTYVNNQVVTNDQPT
+3687 VTYEDNQVVINDQAT
-3702 QAALELRHELGNE
+3702 QDALELRHELGDN
-3715 NNENVVYYG
+3715 NVVYFG

-3742 SSVVRYVSSDPS
+3742 SSVVRYESSDPS

-3764 VTVVGVGKFT
+3764 VTVVGVDEFT

-3787 ALETFEAEKRYN
+3787 ASETFEALRRYN
-3799 EIVIA
+3799 DAVIA
-3804 RDDYAYD
+3804 RQDNLYD
-3811 GGEHE
+3811 G
-3816 NDKANVTYYYT
+3816 NAKMMDKDNITFYYLDNGT
-3827 ENGTPVLNSG
+3827 LFVNPSAEDMRTACTIENGTQTNAGEYLVT
-3837 ADADATYRKT
+3837 AT
-3847 TFTYTE
+3847 
-3853 QTQSGEHPVSA
+3853 V
-3864 EINAT
+3864 NAT
-3869 YNTGTGKGVLAIHRV
+3869 KNVADGKGVLAIHRV
-3884 NSTVTPNAD
+3884 NAEVEAD
-3893 STPYGTAKQPGT
+3893 AATMIYGGTLPGF
-3905 GYTAAPTV
+3905 GYTATGMV
-3913 NNETTQTVLDK
+3913 NGEPESDVLAD
-3924 GVVAVDARSNSD
+3924 GVAEADARSNSD

-3960 DADRDFDIKPKGGLT
+3960 DENHDFEITAKDGLT
-3975 FSTGTRADAGMIGET
+3975 FSTGTQADADMIGET
-3990 ENWREHDGVLAGSYA
+3990 KNWREHDGVQAGSYDVK
-4005 AALADKLTK
+4005 LVDKLTK

-4043 TEDGNGGRVDAF
+4043 TEDGQGGRVDAF
-4055 EWLHMGSDALEVEA
+4055 EWLHTDSDALEVEA

-4075 ADGKGTIGDAITS
+4075 ANGQGQIGDEIDK

-4104 VDGETID
+4104 VNGETID
-4111 NTRYGITDDVIT
+4111 ARYGITDKVT
-4123 SGRVKN
+4123 AKN
-4129 YTFNETAST
+4129 YVLNSAS

-4175 NQLEIEGLATLLQHT
+4175 NQLEIKGLATLLQHT
-4190 YADLRLTVKGFGSG
+4190 YADLRLTVKDFGSG

-4225 NGEDGSAE
+4225 NGENGSAE

-4243 KAHATV
+4243 QAHATV
-4249 FDRTATSFKVCICT
+4249 FDRTATSFKVRIYVET
-4263 NGGAKLAYGADDF
+4263 DGGQTRPAIMNELKYRVVDTCADSQ
-4276 YIGVSRSNVFAS
+4276 YNCP
-4288 ETINIDSDRRVK
+4288 ENK
-4300 DDIRYDLDDYEAF
+4300 DNHAI
-4313 FRALKPCSY
+4313 
-4322 KLKRGTSGRRH
+4322 
-4333 TGFIAQE
+4333 
-4340 LEQALLDSGKTSAD
+4340 
-4354 LAAYCYDPDARRYE
+4354 LAAGTMTYKGVQLQNGIQQAVYVVEQHANIGMHYRRYLFDAE
-4368 NTDMDPKTAPTGC
+4368 GYDFGEYDIDNPTF
-4381 YKIRYS
+4381 
-4387 ELIALNTAMIQKLM
+4387 AD
-4401 AEVDALKTHVAELEA
+4401 AE
-4416 NNNG
+4416 

>member
-1 MLLALTMTDT
+1 MIRKKKFGQRLAAMFLALTMTAT

-19 ASDPGESD
+19 VDPDNGDTPSFGSELIT
-27 PGNIATDARL
+27 PRTVRL
-37 LLDTNQDSQYD
+37 LVDIDGDGQYD
-48 TILEKGE
+48 KLSTAQSTMDKLT
-55 NVSLPE
+55 VALPE
-61 TFDTMNAR
+61 SVKTVDAKLVMEVGHTPDEDVPTTTFWTSNQFAFSVADQVILSENDKAALNSSDRVVQSVDEMDEDDLAGLTNRLYYVPADEPNAEEDGHECAYAVLVADLKGLSVENLKDGLSYEIKQYDSADVLER
-69 LIVTAKIV
+69 TSETGAKIDVTVTA
-77 DDETAGDRKDHE
+77 EAE
-89 EHFWSTDTFD
+89 E
-99 FSVNGTSV
+99 
-107 EGSSIATAINLGD
+107 ELP
-120 NIDDIDDIATAMLE
+120 
-134 DSDSNVGQGMYH
+134 Q
-146 ISRGPAENPSN
+146 P
-157 DADWATPV
+157 
-165 FIADFKEIYRQD
+165 EI
-177 IEDIT
+177 T
-182 YEVTQY
+182 
-188 NTESQKTPVRTQAE
+188 
-202 DDGELAI
+202 G
-209 TVITEVQT
+209 
-217 QSKITDLK
+217 LK
-225 VEPKEGL
+225 VEPENGL
-232 KAGDEFTVTAT
+232 KAGDTFTVTAT

-250 ISFTYNGETK
+250 ISFTYNDETK
-260 TVPVKVKGNDPV
+260 TVPVEVKGKDPV
-272 YYFAKATFKAVEGSV
+272 YYFAKATFEAVEGNYT
-287 KVEAYQHGDGLEQS
+287 VEAYQHGNDLKPS
-301 ERATIEVTAS
+301 ERKTINVDVGK
-311 EADAPQAYTI
+311 ADAPQTYTI
-321 TVAEDSPVEV
+321 TVAKDSPVEV
-331 IMPTNA
+331 TVPDGA
-337 TEADNSISG
+337 TTGTG
-346 VEAGTTVQ
+346 VEAGTTVT
-354 FKVTDPTATEITV
+354 FEVTDPTATNVTV
-367 MAGNDYVDVTK
+367 TYGGDNSNYVDLK
-378 RTSTVYTF
+378 NPAYGVYTF

-391 DVTIS
+391 NVTIS
-396 AAAPVIT
+396 AAAPVIH
-403 KVNTET
+403 KVDTT
-409 KIALQGS
+409 TTITLQGGEPG
-416 VLSNNESSFV
+416 NTFV
-426 AGETVEAVIEV
+426 AGETVEAVIKV
-437 TRQDGGA
+437 TRQDDSA

-480 AFADSLKDGNKVEI
+480 AFADSLAANNEVEI

-502 LYANSVAKPASVTI
+502 LYANSVAEPASVTI

-528 IVTNTDTRSI
+528 IVTNTDTRPI

-550 LNDTVKDKQGNSLTL
+550 LNATVKDKQGNSLAL
-565 DTDYTVAYYQS
+565 NTDYTVAYYQS
-576 TNGGATWKS
+576 TNGGATWES
-585 VPGDGQVTPTSTND
+585 VSDNGQVTPTSTND
-599 AFKAVVSPKGDYTQ
+599 AFKAVVSPKGNYTQ

-620 AVAPEEATPVVTV
+620 AVAPEEATPDVTV
-633 SVDDGSIM
+633 SVDNGSIM
-641 QGQSATLTAEVKVG
+641 QGQSATLTAAVTVG

-666 YAVPKTE
+666 YAVEGETN

-689 VQSLFGAGPE
+689 VQSLFGATPE
-699 DTTLPEGAMYLGEG
+699 AAQLPEGAMYLGEG

-732 AYTIYAQYSGYPTMY
+732 EYTIYAQYSGYPTMY
-747 TTAVSADNATLT
+747 TTAISGDAATLT

-793 LKVYAPNALKHGED
+793 LKVHAPNNLKPGED

-831 TVTPE
+831 KVTPE

-850 DYTEPRNGV
+850 DYTEPRNGMSV
-859 SVGTVTTEANAQ
+859 SPVTTEDGAQ
-871 NDTSI
+871 NETSI
-876 AFTLPAQDNYS
+876 KFLLPPDNTS
-887 VFPGDPIKLQ
+887 VFPGEPIKLQ
-897 VFVTD
+897 VYVEDITLGDTPAAGGVVQFFADEEFIGVT
-902 TTLTGDDEGAVEVPA
+902 
-917 VGGTVTFYAGKT
+917 
-929 ELGTVALDGAGYA
+929 ALDGAGFA

-951 ETTTFKAEYS
+951 ETTTFKAVYS
-961 GTEQYD
+961 GTEQYAKPED
-967 GCTTATD
+967 KATVE
-974 NNITVKVKSTELTW
+974 VKVKSTELTW
-988 ADSNDEIQVDGT
+988 ADSNGKITVGGT

-1014 AVKGEDNT
+1014 AVAGEGNT

-1032 QWQYATDYNLSEDG
+1032 QWQYATDYNLSN
-1046 KGTAT
+1046 GTAT

-1057 PEVEGT
+1057 PEVEST
-1063 DHAIRVNVPTENTAF
+1063 NHAIRVNVPTENTAF

-1101 GGSVLK
+1101 GGSVQK

-1112 SMAAENANPDRD
+1112 SMTAENANPDRGD
-1124 AGEYFNGDSVKFTVT
+1124 GEYFNGDSVKFTVT
-1139 VKETETGSVFLN
+1139 VKEAANSPVFLN
-1151 EGVVSLKI
+1151 EGVVSLKA
-1159 GSTIVDV
+1159 GDTIVDV

-1179 VPTENTTYTAVFSAT
+1179 VPTADTTYTAVFSAT
-1194 NKYERAQTDG
+1194 NKYARA
-1204 IEITPKT
+1204 ESAPITIDPKS

-1217 TNGVIKVQTAAG
+1217 TNGVIKVQVDNV

-1235 LTVNQAYTVRFPIVY
+1235 LAVNQAYTVRFPIVY
-1250 AADDAVYAH
+1250 AADDTAYEH

-1274 TGNGW
+1274 TGDGW
-1279 NAYDPA
+1279 NVYNPEQDS
-1285 KDGMDYDA
+1285 DGYKA
-1293 DGYVSGS
+1293 DGYKSGS

-1344 VATATSIGSNVN
+1344 VATATNIVSNVN

-1363 ITLTATVTAGAEAV
+1363 VTLTATVTEKADTEAV
-1377 LDGTVDFYAG
+1377 LDGTVDFYAKVDTA
-1387 EAYIGTATLNGEG
+1387 EDAAYIGTATLNGEG

-1410 YVHGANTVTFTAKY
+1410 YVYLKNTVTFTAKY

-1434 DAEGVTVTVQSARI
+1434 DANGVTVTIQSATI
-1448 SFLNPAS
+1448 SFLNADS
-1455 MTITIRDGE
+1455 MTITIGGLTE
-1464 EAVEQPKV
+1464 GQQPTV
-1472 GTSYT
+1472 GQPYT
-1477 LTAPDVYEYGNPA
+1477 LTAPDVYENGNPG

-1519 GPDGQTYTGTF
+1519 GSDGQTYTGTF

-1559 TEPQVKDTTTALE
+1559 TKPEVKATATALD

-1638 TIPAPA
+1638 TIPAPE

-1663 SSVNLATEDDPTT
+1663 SSVNLATEDDPTAGPT
-1676 GPQSGTAVNV
+1676 GGTAVNV

-1696 NDGELNVAG
+1696 NNGALNVTG
-1705 ELQDGKKMVVGQEY
+1705 ELQDGKMVVGQEY

-1725 GTVDVKKNGL
+1725 GTVDVKTDGL

-1763 DGGNTW
+1763 DGGSTW
-1769 TDFQTTTE
+1769 TDITSNSN
-1777 DSLTITCDSQ
+1777 DGTIQVVYDTDRTLF
-1787 NEAYRVKIMPYAPS
+1787 RVVIMPYAPS

-1807 EGAPS
+1807 AGAES
-1812 QVVGA
+1812 QPVGA
-1817 TTTDANAVVSVTDVN
+1817 NPVDPNATITVTDDQN
-1832 NNKIET
+1832 MEIANET
-1838 VSSIAGIQNAGA
+1838 GT
-1850 QDENKTVKVVVNM
+1850 QDENKTVTVTVNLTNLPDYEYSEDGIVKLTTFRGTEVNM
-1863 NSLPTDV
+1863 DTN
-1870 QQGGNVTLTTTRG
+1870 TTEF
-1883 RYDADSSGSGWV
+1883 
-1895 QSSVVGETQT
+1895 GEAQT
-1905 QTMDASGVATFE
+1905 QTVDRSGIATFQ
-1917 VTLPDYEYKS
+1917 VTLPDYEYKRAS
-1927 DSTGANV
+1927 DGKNV
-1934 IRFAVEYAGNDY
+1934 IRFYAEYTGNGH
-1946 FTEDNGVAYLRLT
+1946 FTDDTRNAYLRLT
-1959 PAAITWKMSG
+1959 PAAITWAFQEFG
-1969 NDFTDVDKGITIY
+1969 TNHDFTDAVKSITIY
-1982 HGDTTEPDKVFQSG
+1982 EGDQATG
-1996 DSMEANK
+1996 DSVTSMEANK
-2003 DYTLAIPAI
+2003 AYTLAIPKI
-2012 YSADA
+2012 YAADNRVDGA
-2017 PQTEL
+2017 TTQAEL
-2022 TFGTDFTVQWQR
+2022 AFGTDFTVQWQR
-2034 RLTEDGVAWEDIPEG
+2034 RLTKDGVAWEDITEG

-2085 LFTLAIGTVL
+2085 PFTLAIGTVL

-2107 TTTALEI
+2107 TTTTLEI
-2114 QNTVKE
+2114 QNTVEE

-2132 DGEGATGSHDTQYE
+2132 GGEDGQNATGSHDTQYE

-2169 FYHYV
+2169 FYRYV
-2174 DGTNDVLLNETPI
+2174 DDGTNDVLLNETPI
-2187 EIQDGKA
+2187 EIHDGKA

-2204 DSKGVLENVD
+2204 DGKGVLENVD

-2228 SATIDPVDPLFNQG
+2228 SATSDY
-2242 ELKDVYI
+2242 KDVYI

-2614 VEWFQSTDGG
+2614 IEWFQSTDGG

-2676 YSEEYVDVILQ
+2676 YSEEHVDVTLQ
-2687 QATVAVTA
+2687 TVSVNVTA
-2695 EAETPVNGKSAWVYQ
+2695 QAETPVAGNADWVYQ
-2710 RNPITLS
+2710 CNPITLF
-2717 ATVTPV
+2717 ATVSPSIANS
-2723 MQGEPSG
+2723 GEPTG
-2730 YVEFYYTTV
+2730 TVAFYYAVLPEGATYDEATGRVNGDFEGVTWNPVVSDKEDGSNTAALEKTT
-2739 DADGIYD
+2739 
-2746 DTNTWTQIKDDVT
+2746 
-2759 GNMQVALTETDSAT
+2759 SAT
-2773 DKDGTMVAKLTT
+2773 DTAGTMVAQLTT
-2785 SELPVSTNGTY
+2785 SNLPVSSPDGTY

-2805 KGDQTFAEAN
+2805 QGDQTYQKSDN
-2815 NVDSATT
+2815 MGGTT
-2822 GAEMTGNIASPIVHV
+2822 EIASPIVHV

-2861 KLTEWGTGGKPTDGA
+2861 KLTGWGADGKPTDGA

-2907 AVINNN
+2907 TVINNN

-3037 ASKTGD
+3037 ASKTD
-3043 PVSIDVFAMGGSTTP
+3043 DTVSIDVFAMGGSTTP

-3073 AAVAQD
+3073 AAVEEGAE
-3079 AKPVFQQTHNVA
+3079 PVFQQTRNVA
-3091 NGYTVFEWEAKA
+3091 NGYTVFDWTAKA
-3103 GIYKIVTKFNG
+3103 GIYKIVTEFEG
-3114 NNGYEG
+3114 NNGYNG
-3120 ETSEDYIVRFTEP
+3120 QTAEDYIVRFTDDKELDIT
-3133 GGELKLSIQNK
+3133 GELNQS
-3144 TVTYNGQVQMMDAD
+3144 VVYNGQVQMMDAD
-3158 DVISVGN
+3158 QVNVSG
-3165 FGEYTDLAEM
+3165 FGGYDNLAEM
-3175 AKNSVVFEC
+3175 AQQSLVFEY
-3184 TKDGQRVAEPVD
+3184 TDANGQRVAEPVD

-3210 YWGYVEAT
+3210 YWGYVQAT
-3218 GTFTIKKREVEITD
+3218 GTFTIEKRDVAITD
-3232 VIAQAKTYDGDAAA
+3232 VIAQAKTYDGDAVA
-3246 NVQTVELAQSEVD
+3246 NVQTVELAQSKVD
-3259 NTTGLPTVDT
+3259 NTTGLPTDDT

-3280 AAAKFNSAD
+3280 ATAEFNSAN
-3289 VKEADTLILTS
+3289 VKDANTLTLTS
-3300 AVLRGPD
+3300 AVLSGPD
-3307 AGNYTITNPKYSE
+3307 AGNYTITNPNYSE
-3320 EDTIARNQLAGSI
+3320 EDTIARNQLTGSI
-3333 VTSITAPT
+3333 VTSITAST
-3341 GYTLTN
+3341 DYTLTD
-3347 DDFYLIDQSGKRLT
+3347 DDFYLIDQSGEQLT
-3361 VAGGAHFTYYYHSG
+3361 VADGAYVTYYYHSG
-3375 NDIAKAA
+3375 NDIAKATD
-3382 NTSRAGKYTVIVD
+3382 TSKAGKYTVIVD

-3410 YINPD
+3410 YIEPNTT
-3415 AAAKTVEG
+3415 KSVVGTVAD
-3423 SVEHTA
+3423 TA
-3429 TSALIDITDTYYV
+3429 TSALIDITDTNHV

-3448 VVTATATHSAAVTV
+3448 AVTATATNDADVTV
-3462 EYAGADGQYTAA
+3462 EYAGADGKYTTT

-3505 VTISAKD
+3505 VTIFAAD
-3512 MEYDGTRYGR
+3512 VVYDGTRYNG
-3522 QTLNTAGTLYEANE
+3522 QTLHMTDTLYADNE
-3536 QGDPYG
+3536 DNGSYG

-3548 VGGSIVGYSYNAPI
+3548 VGGSIVDYSYNAPI
-3562 DVSYVPED
+3562 DVSYVPD
-3570 GAYVDSETSGAYGKY
+3570 GAYVDSVTSGAYGAY

-3600 IVSAEFQITKADLT
+3600 IVSTAFQITKAPLT
-3614 VSAQEVYTRLF
+3614 ISAQEVYTRLF

-3634 YEGFMDGTRGV
+3634 YEGFVDGVRGV
-3645 DNSLRDFIAMP
+3645 DNSIRDFIAIP
-3656 TYTIEGWDT
+3656 TYTIVGLDT

-3677 VSDVNVRNYD
+3677 VSDVNVRNYT
-3687 VTYVNNQVVTNDQPT
+3687 VTYEDNQVVINDQAT
-3702 QAALELRHELGNE
+3702 QDALELRHELGGN
-3715 NNENVVYYG
+3715 NVVYFG

-3742 SSVVRYVSSDPS
+3742 SSVVRYVSSNPS

-3764 VTVVGVGKFT
+3764 VTVVGVGEFI

-3787 ALETFEAEKRYN
+3787 ASETFEALRRYN
-3799 EIVIA
+3799 DAVIA
-3804 RDDYAYD
+3804 RQDNLYS
-3811 GGEHE
+3811 GGEQSM
-3816 NDKANVTYYYT
+3816 DKDNITFYYLD
-3827 ENGTPVLNSG
+3827 NGTLFVNPSAEDMRTACTITGDNQTDAGEYPVT
-3837 ADADATYRKT
+3837 AKVDATKN
-3847 TFTYTE
+3847 
-3853 QTQSGEHPVSA
+3853 VA
-3864 EINAT
+3864 D
-3869 YNTGTGKGVLAIHRV
+3869 GKGVLAIHRV
-3884 NSTVTPNAD
+3884 NAEVEANAAAMI
-3893 STPYGTAKQPGT
+3893 YGEPLPGF
-3905 GYTAAPTV
+3905 GYTATGMV
-3913 NNETTQTVLDK
+3913 TGEQESDVLAD
-3924 GVVAVDARSNSD
+3924 GVAEADARSNSD
-3936 VGGYEILVA
+3936 VDSYEILVA

-3960 DADRDFDIKPKGGLT
+3960 DVDYDFDITAKDGLT
-3975 FSTGTRADAGMIGET
+3975 FSTGTQADAGMIGET
-3990 ENWREHDGVLAGSYA
+3990 ENWREHNGVQAGSYDA
-4005 AALADKLTK
+4005 DLADAPTK
-4014 DANRVFGERNYVLDY
+4014 DASRVFGERNYALDY
-4029 ETAGLIDGDSFAEL
+4029 SVDGLISGDSFAEL
-4043 TEDGNGGRVDAF
+4043 TEDGNGGRVEAF
-4055 EWLHMGSDALEVEA
+4055 EWLHTADDALEVEA

-4111 NTRYGITDDVIT
+4111 DTRYGITDDVIT

-4138 DGTQNIYQRPVT
+4138 DGTQNIYQRPVSIET
-4150 MTAPEAGVLINAG
+4150 PSVELVINAES
-4163 AYTSEELAAAIA
+4163 YTADELIEAIG
-4175 NQLEIEGLATLLQHT
+4175 GLGVFGNLADKLNHT
-4190 YADLRLTVKGFGSG
+4190 YKDLMLTVSKIESADGTAVSAENGVYDLSAVDPSKTYRITF
-4204 EQNVTSS
+4204 Q
-4211 TQKVTLVIGNTNYC
+4211 IGNTNYC
-4225 NGEDGSAE
+4225 GEDGASTITIE
-4233 IEIPITVADL
+4233 GIEIADVSLHAKTVWTANQLTVYITRVITDESGAQSREAFPL
-4243 KAHATV
+4243 ATPLTSDIWRSGDHEV
-4249 FDRTATSFKVCICT
+4249 IRTDIQMRYDGVDA
-4263 NGGAKLAYGADDF
+4263 NGAKYVG
-4276 YIGVSRSNVFAS
+4276 
-4288 ETINIDSDRRVK
+4288 TIVPPLGS
-4300 DDIRYDLDDYEAF
+4300 LDVDV
-4313 FRALKPCSY
+4313 
-4322 KLKRGTSGRRH
+4322 GT
-4333 TGFIAQE
+4333 
-4340 LEQALLDSGKTSAD
+4340 
-4354 LAAYCYDPDARRYE
+4354 AYCTLHADGYTFTY
-4368 NTDMDPKTAPTGC
+4368 
-4381 YKIRYS
+4381 
-4387 ELIALNTAMIQKLM
+4387 
-4401 AEVDALKTHVAELEA
+4401 
-4416 NNNG
+4416 NN

>member
-1 MLLALTMTDT
+1 MIRKKKFGQRLAAMFLALTMTAT

-19 ASDPGESD
+19 VDPDNGDTPSFGSELIT
-27 PGNIATDARL
+27 PRTVRL
-37 LLDTNQDSQYD
+37 LVDIDGDGQYD
-48 TILEKGE
+48 KLSTAQSTMDKLT
-55 NVSLPE
+55 VALPE
-61 TFDTMNAR
+61 SVKTVDAKLVMEVGHTPDEDVPTTTFWTSNQFAFSVADQVILSENDKAALNSSDRVVQSVDEMDEDDLAGLTNRLYYVPADEPNAEEDGHECAYAVLVADLKGLSVENLKDGLSYEIKQYDSADVLER
-69 LIVTAKIV
+69 TSETGAKIDVTVTA
-77 DDETAGDRKDHE
+77 EAE
-89 EHFWSTDTFD
+89 E
-99 FSVNGTSV
+99 
-107 EGSSIATAINLGD
+107 ELP
-120 NIDDIDDIATAMLE
+120 
-134 DSDSNVGQGMYH
+134 Q
-146 ISRGPAENPSN
+146 P
-157 DADWATPV
+157 
-165 FIADFKEIYRQD
+165 EI
-177 IEDIT
+177 T
-182 YEVTQY
+182 
-188 NTESQKTPVRTQAE
+188 
-202 DDGELAI
+202 G
-209 TVITEVQT
+209 
-217 QSKITDLK
+217 LK
-225 VEPKEGL
+225 VEPENGL
-232 KAGDEFTVTAT
+232 KAGDTFTVTAT

-250 ISFTYNGETK
+250 ISFTYNDETK
-260 TVPVKVKGNDPV
+260 TVPVEVKGKDPV
-272 YYFAKATFKAVEGSV
+272 YYFAKATFEAVEGNYT
-287 KVEAYQHGDGLEQS
+287 VEAYQHGNDLKPS
-301 ERATIEVTAS
+301 ERKTINVDVGK
-311 EADAPQAYTI
+311 ADAPQTYTI
-321 TVAEDSPVEV
+321 TVAKDSPVEV
-331 IMPTNA
+331 TVPDGA
-337 TEADNSISG
+337 TTGTG
-346 VEAGTTVQ
+346 VEAGTTVT
-354 FKVTDPTATEITV
+354 FEVTDPTATNVTV
-367 MAGNDYVDVTK
+367 TYGGDNSNYVDLK
-378 RTSTVYTF
+378 NPAYGVYTF

-391 DVTIS
+391 NVTIS
-396 AAAPVIT
+396 AAAPVIH
-403 KVNTET
+403 KVDTT
-409 KIALQGS
+409 TTITLQGGEPG
-416 VLSNNESSFV
+416 NKGV
-426 AGETVEAVIEV
+426 AGETVEAVIKV
-437 TRQDGGA
+437 TRQDDSA

-480 AFADSLKDGNKVEI
+480 AFADSLAANNEVEI

-502 LYANSVAKPASVTI
+502 LYANSVAEPASVTI

-528 IVTNTDTRSI
+528 IVTNTDTRPI

-550 LNDTVKDKQGNSLTL
+550 LNATVKDKQGNSLAL
-565 DTDYTVAYYQS
+565 NTDYTVAYYQS
-576 TNGGATWKS
+576 TNGGATWES
-585 VPGDGQVTPTSTND
+585 VSDNGQVTPTSTND
-599 AFKAVVSPKGDYTQ
+599 AFKAVVSPKGNYTQ

-620 AVAPEEATPVVTV
+620 AVAPEEATPDVTV
-633 SVDDGSIM
+633 SVDNGSIM
-641 QGQSATLTAEVKVG
+641 QGQSATLTAAVTVG

-666 YAVPKTE
+666 YAVEGETN

-689 VQSLFGAGPE
+689 VQSLFGATPE
-699 DTTLPEGAMYLGEG
+699 AAQLPEGAMYLGEG

-732 AYTIYAQYSGYPTMY
+732 EYTIYAQYSGYPTMY

-767 EGWTIGTEGENPSSN
+767 EGWTIGIEKGDRTLTE
-782 LESMEIGEEYE
+782 MTIGQEYE
-793 LKVYAPNALKHGED
+793 LKVYAPEKENSSGEYQHGED

-917 VGGTVTFYAGKT
+917 VGGTVTFYADNDV
-929 ELGTVALDGAGYA
+929 LGTVALDGAGYA

-951 ETTTFKAEYS
+951 EDTTFKAEYS

-988 ADSNDEIQVDGT
+988 TTGDKSGKITVEPGT
-1000 ITAGSVVTLTPPAV
+1000 FQAGDVVKLTPPKVKTTDNEAV
-1014 AVKGEDNT
+1014 E
-1022 DLTYGVDYYY
+1022 YGVDYYY
-1032 QWQYATDYNLSEDG
+1032 QWQYATDYNLSDDG
-1046 KGTAT
+1046 NGTAT

-1057 PEVEGT
+1057 PEVSAPEVEGT
-1063 DHAIRVNVPTENTAF
+1063 DYHAIRVNVPTENTAF

-1101 GGSVLK
+1101 GGSVQK

-1112 SMAAENANPDRD
+1112 GMAAENANPDRGD
-1124 AGEYFNGDSVKFTVT
+1124 GEYFNGDSVKFTVT
-1139 VKETETGSVFLN
+1139 VKETKTGSVFLN

-1159 GSTIVDV
+1159 GNTIVDV

-1179 VPTENTTYTAVFSAT
+1179 VPTADTTYTAVFSAT
-1194 NKYERAQTDG
+1194 NKYARSESEGVT
-1204 IEITPKT
+1204 ITPKT

-1217 TNGVIKVQTAAG
+1217 TNGVIKAANVG
-1229 WSASEK
+1229 HTDWNTNP
-1235 LTVNQAYTVRFPIVY
+1235 LTVQQAYTVRFPIVY
-1250 AADDAVYAH
+1250 AKDTDE
-1259 ALTYGTDYRVEWFLD
+1259 ALTYGTDYDVEWFLD

-1293 DGYVSGS
+1293 DGYKSGS

-1309 PVNENTRLRAV
+1309 PMNENTRLRAV

-1356 ADYEGNV
+1356 ADYEGNI
-1363 ITLTATVTAGAEAV
+1363 ITLTATVTAGQEEV
-1377 LDGTVDFYAG
+1377 LDGTVDFYAKVG
-1387 EAYIGTATLNGEG
+1387 TAEEAAYIGTATLNGEG

-1434 DAEGVTVTVQSARI
+1434 DAEGVTVKVQSARI

-1608 GMVTFYQWQSGVDTT
+1608 GMVTFYQWQSDVGTT
-1623 AIGQVYLNPV
+1623 PIGQVYLNPV

-1663 SSVNLATEDDPTT
+1663 SSVNLESKSDPTA
-1676 GPQSGTAVNV
+1676 GPAGGTAVNV

-1696 NDGELNVAG
+1696 NDGKLTVTG
-1705 ELQDGKKMVVGQEY
+1705 ELQDGKMVVGQTY

-1769 TDFQTTTE
+1769 TDITSNSN
-1777 DSLTITCDSQ
+1777 DGTIQVVYDTDRTLF
-1787 NEAYRVKIMPYAPS
+1787 RVVIMPYAPS

-1807 EGAPS
+1807 AGAVS
-1812 QVVGA
+1812 QPVGA
-1817 TTTDANAVVSVTDVN
+1817 NPVDPNATITVTDDQN
-1832 NNKIET
+1832 MEIANET
-1838 VSSIAGIQNAGA
+1838 GT
-1850 QDENKTVKVVVNM
+1850 QDENKTVTVTVNLTNLPDYEYSEDGIVKLTTFRGTEVNM
-1863 NSLPTDV
+1863 DTN
-1870 QQGGNVTLTTTRG
+1870 TTEF
-1883 RYDADSSGSGWV
+1883 
-1895 QSSVVGETQT
+1895 GEAQT
-1905 QTMDASGVATFE
+1905 QTVDRSGIATFQ

-1927 DSTGANV
+1927 ASDGKNV
-1934 IRFAVEYAGNDY
+1934 IRFYAEYTGNGH
-1946 FTEDNGVAYLRLT
+1946 FTDDTRNAYLRLT
-1959 PAAITWKMSG
+1959 PAAITWAFQEFGEAHNFAAGAK
-1969 NDFTDVDKGITIY
+1969 DIAIY
-1982 HGDTTEPDKVFQSG
+1982 EGDQAEGTPVTT
-1996 DSMEANK
+1996 MEANK

-2080 DWPTE
+2080 DWPADP
-2085 LFTLAIGTVL
+2085 FTLAIGTVL

-2667 AKPELVDYE
+2667 AMPELVDYE
-2676 YSEEYVDVILQ
+2676 YSEEHVDVTLQ
-2687 QATVAVTA
+2687 TVSVNVTA
-2695 EAETPVNGKSAWVYQ
+2695 QAETPVAGNADWVYQ
-2710 RNPITLS
+2710 RNPITLF
-2717 ATVTPV
+2717 ATVSPSIANS
-2723 MQGEPSG
+2723 GEPTG
-2730 YVEFYYTTV
+2730 TVAFYYAVLPEGATYDEATGRVNGDFAEITWNPVVSDKEDGSNTAALEKTT
-2739 DADGIYD
+2739 
-2746 DTNTWTQIKDDVT
+2746 
-2759 GNMQVALTETDSAT
+2759 SAT
-2773 DKDGTMVAKLTT
+2773 DTAGTMVAQLTT
-2785 SELPVSTNGTY
+2785 SNLPVSSPDGTY

-2805 KGDQTFAEAN
+2805 QGDQTYQASDN
-2815 NVDSATT
+2815 M
-2822 GAEMTGNIASPIVHV
+2822 GGNAVVASPIVHV
-2837 FSSTANHNTAI
+2837 FSSVVRQDETNI
-2848 QNKVIATTVDTNG
+2848 ENKVLTFNADKTAWLLNG
-2861 KLTEWGTGGKPTDGA
+2861 AEHPFSEGIVIT
-2876 IIFAKNLVSDGT
+2876 AKDLKSDGT
-2888 DAVLTL
+2888 PANLQLQPVYTL
-2894 NGVFTRD
+2894 DVIDEGTGVFTD
-2901 ADDAAD
+2901 SAF
-2907 AVINNN
+2907 N
-2913 ASIYTMDNETEYTV
+2913 AQNAIYTLEPGIDYDV
-2927 EWQYCPDYEAYKDYL
+2927 EWQYCASYEAYADYL
-2942 ENPSADDALGAEGK
+2942 ENGDVDGK
-2956 NWKTVEGSTNAMTC
+2956 NWMTISDATGTDC
-2970 NVSMIQAYAFRAK
+2970 SVDQVQGYAFRAK
-2983 ITFNEE
+2983 ITMKDTAKAKAAFQNAE
-2989 PQSMASYTEYKNNLA
+2989 QSELVPVAGRS
-3004 EPEIDSTKVI
+3004 II
-3014 YTNILVVGDAEARVF
+3014 YSNILVVGDAEARVF

-3043 PVSIDVFAMGGSTTP
+3043 TVSIDVFAMGGSTTP

-3073 AAVAQD
+3073 AAVAED
-3079 AKPVFQQTHNVA
+3079 AEPVFQQTRNVA
-3091 NGYTVFEWEAKA
+3091 NGYTVFDWTAKA
-3103 GIYKIVTKFNG
+3103 GIYKIVTEFEG
-3114 NNGYEG
+3114 NNGYNG
-3120 ETSEDYIVRFTEP
+3120 QTAEDYIVRFTDDKELDII
-3133 GGELKLSIQNK
+3133 GELNQS
-3144 TVTYNGQVQMMDAD
+3144 VVYNGQVQMMDANE
-3158 DVISVGN
+3158 VNVSG
-3165 FGEYTDLAEM
+3165 FGGYTDLAEM
-3175 AKNSVVFEC
+3175 ARQSLVFEY
-3184 TKDGQRVAEPVD
+3184 TDANGQRVAEPVD

-3210 YWGYVEAT
+3210 YWGYVQAT
-3218 GTFTIKKREVEITD
+3218 GTFTIKKREVAITD

-3246 NVQTVELAQSEVD
+3246 NVQTVELAQSELAE
-3259 NTTGLPTVDT
+3259 NGLPKGTTGV
-3269 GIVEG
+3269 VEG

-3280 AAAKFNSAD
+3280 ATAEFNSAN
-3289 VKEADTLILTS
+3289 VKDANTLTLTL
-3300 AVLRGPD
+3300 AVLSGPD
-3307 AGNYTITNPKYSE
+3307 AGNYTIINPKYSE
-3320 EDTIARNQLAGSI
+3320 EDTIARNQLTGSI
-3333 VTSITAPT
+3333 VTSITAST
-3341 GYTLTN
+3341 DYALTD
-3347 DDFYLIDQSGKRLT
+3347 DDFYLIDQSGKQLT
-3361 VAGGAHFTYYYHSG
+3361 VADGAHVTYYYHSG
-3375 NDIAKAA
+3375 NDIAKVAD
-3382 NTSRAGKYTVIVD
+3382 TSKAGKYTVIVD

-3410 YINPD
+3410 YIEPNTT
-3415 AAAKTVEG
+3415 KSVVGTVAD
-3423 SVEHTA
+3423 TA
-3429 TSALIDITDTYYV
+3429 TSALIDITDTNHV

-3448 VVTATATHSAAVTV
+3448 AVTATATNDADVTV
-3462 EYAGADGQYTAA
+3462 EYAGADGKYTTT

-3505 VTISAKD
+3505 VTIFAAD
-3512 MEYDGTRYGR
+3512 VVYDGTRYNG
-3522 QTLNTAGTLYEANE
+3522 QTLHMTDTLYADNE
-3536 QGDPYG
+3536 DNGSYG

-3548 VGGSIVGYSYNAPI
+3548 VGGSIVDYSYNAPI
-3562 DVSYVPED
+3562 DVSYVPA
-3570 GAYVDSETSGAYGKY
+3570 GAYVDSVTSGAYGAY

-3600 IVSAEFQITKADLT
+3600 IVSAAFQITKADLT
-3614 VSAQEVYTRLF
+3614 ISAQEVYTRLF

-3634 YEGFMDGTRGV
+3634 YEGFVDGVRRV
-3645 DNSLRDFIAMP
+3645 DNSIRDFIAMP
-3656 TYTIEGWDT
+3656 TYTIVGLDT

-3677 VSDVNVRNYD
+3677 VSDVNVRNYT
-3687 VTYVNNQVVTNDQPT
+3687 VTYEDNQVVINDQAT
-3702 QAALELRHELGNE
+3702 QDALELRHELGGN
-3715 NNENVVYYG
+3715 NVVYFG

-3742 SSVVRYVSSDPS
+3742 SSVVRYESSDPS

-3764 VTVVGVGKFT
+3764 VTVVGVGEFT

-3787 ALETFEAEKRYN
+3787 ASETFEALRRHN
-3799 EIVIA
+3799 DAVIA
-3804 RDDYAYD
+3804 RQDNLYS
-3811 GGEHE
+3811 GGEQSM
-3816 NDKANVTYYYT
+3816 DKDNITFYYLDNGT
-3827 ENGTPVLNSG
+3827 LFVNPSAEDMRTACTIENGTQTNAGEYLVT
-3837 ADADATYRKT
+3837 ATVDATKN
-3847 TFTYTE
+3847 
-3853 QTQSGEHPVSA
+3853 VA
-3864 EINAT
+3864 D
-3869 YNTGTGKGVLAIHRV
+3869 GKGVLAIHRV
-3884 NSTVTPNAD
+3884 NAEVEAD
-3893 STPYGTAKQPGT
+3893 AATMIYGGTLPGF
-3905 GYTAAPTV
+3905 GYTATGMV
-3913 NNETTQTVLDK
+3913 NGEPESDVLAD
-3924 GVVAVDARSNSD
+3924 GVAEADARSNSD

-3960 DADRDFDIKPKGGLT
+3960 DENHDFEITAKDGLT
-3975 FSTGTRADAGMIGET
+3975 FSTGTQADADMIGET
-3990 ENWREHDGVLAGSYA
+3990 KNWREHDGVQAGSYDA
-4005 AALADKLTK
+4005 KLNDVITK
-4014 DANRVFGERNYVLDY
+4014 DASRVFGERNYVLDY
-4029 ETAGLIDGDSFAEL
+4029 SVSGLIAGDSFAEL
-4043 TEDGNGGRVDAF
+4043 TEDGNGGRVDSF
-4055 EWLHMGSDALEVEA
+4055 EWLYKDDDALEVEA
-4069 AANREN
+4069 AANHVNQNGE
-4075 ADGKGTIGDAITS
+4075 GTPGDKIDK

-4095 NGDATITET
+4095 HGDATITET
-4104 VDGETID
+4104 VDGVEIND
-4111 NTRYGITDDVIT
+4111 TRYSITDEVEA
-4123 SGRVKN
+4123 KN
-4129 YTFNETAST
+4129 YVLNSAS
-4138 DGTQNIYQRPVT
+4138 DGRQDIYQRPVT

-4175 NQLEIEGLATLLQHT
+4175 NQMTITGLASETLKHT
-4190 YADLRLTVKGFGSG
+4190 YKDLLLTATENGDLAQPGKIS
-4204 EQNVTSS
+4204 
-4211 TQKVTLVIGNTNYC
+4211 VTLTIGNTNYC
-4225 NGEDGSAE
+4225 GADGGRTITISDV
-4233 IEIPITVADL
+4233 TVANV
-4243 KAHATV
+4243 KATATV
-4249 FDRTATSFKVCICT
+4249 FDQTNTGFKVKIYIDLGDDGT
-4263 NGGAKLAYGADDF
+4263 RPANINELQYRVVRNDGTDTILAQGTMVPDGTRTDADSIEKSFFTTDHD
-4276 YIGVSRSNVFAS
+4276 YLTG
-4288 ETINIDSDRRVK
+4288 RVK
-4300 DDIRYDLDDYEAF
+4300 YLFYAEGYNFGDY
-4313 FRALKPCSY
+4313 
-4322 KLKRGTSGRRH
+4322 
-4333 TGFIAQE
+4333 GFN
-4340 LEQALLDSGKTSAD
+4340 
-4354 LAAYCYDPDARRYE
+4354 P
-4368 NTDMDPKTAPTGC
+4368 
-4381 YKIRYS
+4381 
-4387 ELIALNTAMIQKLM
+4387 
-4401 AEVDALKTHVAELEA
+4401 
-4416 NNNG
+4416 

>member
-1 MLLALTMTDT
+1 MFLALTMTAT
-11 ILPTSALA
+11 MLPTSALA
-19 ASDPGESD
+19 VG
-27 PGNIATDARL
+27 TDNGDTRSFDSELITPRTVRL
-37 LLDTNQDSQYD
+37 LVDIDGDGQYD
-48 TILEKGE
+48 KLSTAQSTMDKLT
-55 NVSLPE
+55 VALPE
-61 TFDTMNAR
+61 SVKTVDAKLVMEVGHEPSDGETTYFWTENKFAFSVEDQAILSEDEGAALNSNDRVVQSVDAMDMDDLAGLTNRLYCVSAEPNAEEDGHACAYAVLVADLKGLSVENLKDGLSYEIKQYGSEDKLER
-69 LIVTAKIV
+69 TSETGAKIDV
-77 DDETAGDRKDHE
+77 TVTPEAE
-89 EHFWSTDTFD
+89 E
-99 FSVNGTSV
+99 
-107 EGSSIATAINLGD
+107 ELP
-120 NIDDIDDIATAMLE
+120 
-134 DSDSNVGQGMYH
+134 Q
-146 ISRGPAENPSN
+146 P
-157 DADWATPV
+157 
-165 FIADFKEIYRQD
+165 EI
-177 IEDIT
+177 T
-182 YEVTQY
+182 
-188 NTESQKTPVRTQAE
+188 
-202 DDGELAI
+202 G
-209 TVITEVQT
+209 
-217 QSKITDLK
+217 LK
-225 VEPKEGL
+225 VEPENGL
-232 KAGDEFTVTAT
+232 KAGDTFTAT
-243 SNTSDGR
+243 AVSDTPGGLV
-250 ISFTYNGETK
+250 SFTYNGETK
-260 TVPVKVKGNDPV
+260 TVPVEVKGNDSV
-272 YYFAKATFKAVEGSV
+272 YYFAKATFEAVAGNYT
-287 KVEAYQHGDGLEQS
+287 VEAYQHGNDLKPS
-301 ERATIEVTAS
+301 EGKTIEVDVD
-311 EADAPQAYTI
+311 EAAAPQTYTI
-321 TVAEDSPVEV
+321 TVAKDSPAEV
-331 IMPTNA
+331 TVPSDG
-337 TEADNSISG
+337 TETDNIISN
-346 VEAGTTVQ
+346 VAAGTPVT
-354 FKVTDPTATEITV
+354 FEVTDPTATEVTV
-367 MAGNDYVDVTK
+367 MAGNNYVDVAK

-396 AAAPVIT
+396 AAAPVIH
-403 KVNTET
+403 KVATT
-409 KIALQGS
+409 TTITLQGG
-416 VLSNNESSFV
+416 ESDNTFV
-426 AGETVEAVIEV
+426 AGETVEAVIKV

-444 INAPGA
+444 ISAPGA

-465 LSDIGYADATWVVTD
+465 LSERGYADATWVVTD
-480 AFADSLKDGNKVEI
+480 AFADSLTASNEVEI

-502 LYANSVAKPASVTI
+502 LYANSVAEPASVTI

-522 SDGIAL
+522 SDG
-528 IVTNTDTRSI
+528 VT
-538 GSLTVGKPSGIQ
+538 LTVASDDKGTPGTLVVGQESTLVVSGDIM
-550 LNDTVKDKQGNSLTL
+550 DTQGNKLT
-565 DTDYTVAYYQS
+565 TSDYTVAYYQS
-576 TNGGATWKS
+576 TNGGATWES
-585 VPGDGQVTPTSTND
+585 VQADGKVTPTSTND
-599 AFKAVVSPKGDYTQ
+599 AFKAVVSPNGDYTQ

-620 AVAPEEATPVVTV
+620 AVAPEEAQPSVEV
-633 SVDDGSIM
+633 SVKPESIM

-655 DTNVAGGTVKF
+655 ETNVAGGTVKF

-689 VQSLFGAGPE
+689 VQSLFGAGPKA
-699 DTTLPEGAMYLGEG
+699 TQLPENAMYLGEG

-747 TTAVSADNATLT
+747 TTAVSGDAATLT

-767 EGWTIGTEGENPSSN
+767 EGWTIGTHEFADSN
-782 LESMEIGEEYE
+782 LESMEIGTTYT
-793 LKVYAPNALKHGED
+793 LKVYAPDGLVHGTD

-823 LAGTEKTL
+823 LAGTDMNL
-831 TVTPE
+831 PVTPE

-859 SVGTVTTEANAQ
+859 SVGPVTTGEAAENK
-871 NDTSI
+871 TSI

-902 TTLTGDDEGAVEVPA
+902 TTLTGEGEGAVEVPA

-951 ETTTFKAEYS
+951 EDTTFKAEYS
-961 GTEQYD
+961 GTEQYAKPE
-967 GCTTATD
+967 GTATVE
-974 NNITVKVKSTELTW
+974 VKVKSTELAW
-988 ADSNDEIQVDGT
+988 ANNDGEITVDGA
-1000 ITAGSVVTLTPPAV
+1000 ITAGSVVKLTPPAV
-1014 AVKGEDNT
+1014 AVKGET
-1022 DLTYGVDYYY
+1022 DTNLTYGVDYYY

-1063 DHAIRVNVPTENTAF
+1063 QYHAIRVNVPTENTAF

-1101 GGSVLK
+1101 GGSVQK
-1107 ITPYI
+1107 IEPYI
-1112 SMAAENANPDRD
+1112 SMAAENVDPDRGD
-1124 AGEYFNGDSVKFTVT
+1124 GEYFNGDSVKFTVT
-1139 VKETETGSVFLN
+1139 VKETKTGSVFLN

-1159 GSTIVDV
+1159 GDTIVDV

-1179 VPTENTTYTAVFSAT
+1179 VPTADTTYTAVFSAT
-1194 NKYERAQTDG
+1194 NKYERAQSDG

-1217 TNGVIKVQTAAG
+1217 TNGVIKVQVDNV

-1235 LTVNQAYTVRFPIVY
+1235 LAVNQAYTVRFPIVY
-1250 AADDAVYAH
+1250 AADDTAYEH
-1259 ALTYGTDYRVEWFLD
+1259 ALTYGTDYDVEWFLD

-1377 LDGTVDFYAG
+1377 LDGTVDFYAKVDTAGG
-1387 EAYIGTATLNGEG
+1387 EAAYIGTATLNGEG
-1400 KAIMQYTLPA
+1400 QAIMQYTLPA
-1410 YVHGANTVTFTAKY
+1410 YVYQKDKVTFTAKY
-1424 TGTTAYEASE
+1424 TGTTAYDPSKTEL
-1434 DAEGVTVTVQSARI
+1434 GVTVTVQSARI
-1448 SFLNPAS
+1448 SFLDTDS
-1455 MTITIRDGE
+1455 MTITINDLIEGQ
-1464 EAVEQPKV
+1464 QPTV
-1472 GTSYT
+1472 GQTYT
-1477 LTAPDVYEYGNPA
+1477 LTAPDVYEYGNPD
-1490 KELVCG
+1490 KVLVCG
-1496 AEYFY
+1496 TEYFY

-1663 SSVNLATEDDPTT
+1663 SSVNLESKSDPTV
-1676 GPQSGTAVNV
+1676 GPAGGTAVNV

-1696 NDGELNVAG
+1696 NDGKLIVTG
-1705 ELQDGKKMVVGQEY
+1705 ELQDGKKMVVGQTY

-1959 PAAITWKMSG
+1959 PAAITWKMSDNG
-1969 NDFTDVDKGITIY
+1969 FTDVAKGITIY

-2034 RLTEDGVAWEDIPEG
+2034 RLTASGAAWEDITEG

-2107 TTTALEI
+2107 TTTTLEI
-2114 QNTVKE
+2114 QNTVEE

-2132 DGEGATGSHDTQYE
+2132 GGEDATGSHDTQYE

-2169 FYHYV
+2169 FYRYV

-2204 DSKGVLENVD
+2204 DGEGVLENVD

-2228 SATIDPVDPLFNQG
+2228 SATISRFDSTFAQDA
-2242 ELKDVYI
+2242 LKDVYI

-2256 PRIGATVGDE
+2256 PRIGATAGDE

-2277 DLPAAQK
+2277 DLPAAQTI
-2284 VTFTLVQ
+2284 TFTLVQ
-2291 NNTTAVDGFSV
+2291 NNTMAVDGFSV

-2395 EPTVS
+2395 EPTAS
-2400 DVATDVSTTPGAHY
+2400 DVADGVSTTPGAHY

-2422 TVTGNKDTNALP
+2422 TVTGNTDTNALP
-2434 TGTVTFYYRAEGKWI
+2434 TGTVTFYYRAGNKWTP
-2449 ALSEPVNL
+2449 LSEPINL

-2462 ADGKLTAQ
+2462 AAGKLTAQ

-2497 TSYKATET
+2497 TSHQATET

-2526 PAREGVTDFGSYTPD
+2526 PAREGVDFTAYTPD

-2547 YPDSQ
+2547 YPDSVH
-2552 SYGNVEISIYEAQK
+2552 YGNVGITIYQAQK
-2566 NGDTFVKGNKLTDDS
+2566 GTDGIFTATGEPIENGT

-2592 NPVYTKSG
+2592 NDVYTKSG
-2600 EKLEAKLDN
+2600 EKLDAKLDN

-2614 VEWFQSTDGG
+2614 IEWFQSTDGG

-2667 AKPELVDYE
+2667 AMPELVDYE
-2676 YSEEYVDVILQ
+2676 YSEEHVDVTLQ
-2687 QATVAVTA
+2687 TVSVNVTA
-2695 EAETPVNGKSAWVYQ
+2695 QAETPVAGNADWVYQ
-2710 RNPITLS
+2710 RNPITLF
-2717 ATVTPV
+2717 ATVSPSIANS
-2723 MQGEPSG
+2723 GEPTG
-2730 YVEFYYTTV
+2730 TVAFYYAVLPEGATYDEATGRVNGDFAEITWNPVVSDKEDGSNTAALEKTT
-2739 DADGIYD
+2739 
-2746 DTNTWTQIKDDVT
+2746 
-2759 GNMQVALTETDSAT
+2759 SAT
-2773 DKDGTMVAKLTT
+2773 DTAGTMVAQLTT
-2785 SELPVSTNGTY
+2785 SNLPVSSPDGTY

-2805 KGDQTFAEAN
+2805 QGDQTYQKSDN
-2815 NVDSATT
+2815 MGGTT
-2822 GAEMTGNIASPIVHV
+2822 EIASPIVHV

-2848 QNKVIATTVDTNG
+2848 QNKVIATTVDANG
-2861 KLTEWGTGGKPTDGA
+2861 KLTGWGADGKPTDGA

-2901 ADDAAD
+2901 ADDATD

-3043 PVSIDVFAMGGSTTP
+3043 TVSIDVFAMGGSTTP

-3073 AAVAQD
+3073 AAVAEG
-3079 AKPVFQQTHNVA
+3079 AEPVFQQTRNVA
-3091 NGYTVFEWEAKA
+3091 NGYTVFDWTAKA
-3103 GIYKIVTKFNG
+3103 GIYKIVTEFEG
-3114 NNGYEG
+3114 NNGYNG
-3120 ETSEDYIVRFTEP
+3120 QTAEDYIVRFTDDK
-3133 GGELKLSIQNK
+3133 ELDITGDLDQS
-3144 TVTYNGQVQMMDAD
+3144 VVYNGQVQMMN
-3158 DVISVGN
+3158 VSKLEVKG
-3165 FGEYTDLAEM
+3165 FGDTYTDLAEM
-3175 AKNSVVFEC
+3175 ARQSLVFEY
-3184 TKDGQRVAEPVD
+3184 TDANGQRVAEPVD

-3218 GTFTIKKREVEITD
+3218 GTFTIKKREVAITD
-3232 VIAQAKTYDGDAAA
+3232 VIAQAKTYDGDDAA
-3246 NVQTVELAQSEVD
+3246 NVQTVELAQSEV
-3259 NTTGLPTVDT
+3259 NATTGLPTGDT

-3280 AAAKFNSAD
+3280 ATAKFNSAN
-3289 VKEADTLILTS
+3289 VKEANELTLTS
-3300 AVLRGPD
+3300 AVLSGPD
-3307 AGNYTITNPKYSE
+3307 AGNYTITNPDYK
-3320 EDTIARNQLAGSI
+3320 EDATIYRNQLAGSI

-3341 GYTLTN
+3341 GYTLTD
-3347 DDFYLIDQSGKRLT
+3347 DDFYLIDQSGERLT
-3361 VAGGAHFTYYYHSG
+3361 VADGAYVTYYYHSG

-3382 NTSRAGKYTVIVD
+3382 DTSRAGKYTVIVD

-3410 YINPD
+3410 YIDPD
-3415 AAAKTVEG
+3415 AATRSVVGTVADTAK
-3423 SVEHTA
+3423 
-3429 TSALIDITDTYYV
+3429 SALIDITNTNHV

-3448 VVTATATHSAAVTV
+3448 AVTATATNNAAVTV
-3462 EYAGADGQYTAA
+3462 EYAGADGQYKAT

-3485 ATANGATAYG
+3485 ATANDATAYG

-3512 MEYDGTRYGR
+3512 MVYDGTRYDD
-3522 QTLNTAGTLYEANE
+3522 QALNTADTLYAANE
-3536 QGDPYG
+3536 NNDPYG
-3542 ELYYTY
+3542 KLYYTY

-3562 DVSYVPED
+3562 DVSYVPD
-3570 GAYVDSETSGAYGKY
+3570 GAYVDSETSGAYGEY

-3600 IVSAEFQITKADLT
+3600 IVSAAFQITKADLT

-3634 YEGFMDGTRGV
+3634 YEGFVDGVRRV
-3645 DNSLRDFIAMP
+3645 DNSIRDFIAMP
-3656 TYTIEGWDT
+3656 TYTIVDLDT

-3677 VSDVNVRNYD
+3677 VSDVNVRNYA
-3687 VTYVNNQVVTNDQPT
+3687 VTYEDNQVVINDQAT
-3702 QAALELRHELGNE
+3702 QDALELRHELGDN
-3715 NNENVVYYG
+3715 NVVYFG

-3764 VTVVGVGKFT
+3764 VTVVGVGEFT

-3787 ALETFEAEKRYN
+3787 ASETFEALKRYN
-3799 EIVIA
+3799 DAVIA
-3804 RDDYAYD
+3804 RQDNLYS
-3811 GGEHE
+3811 GGEQSMDKE
-3816 NDKANVTYYYT
+3816 NITFYYLDNGT
-3827 ENGTPVLNSG
+3827 LFVNPSAEDMRTACTIENGTQTNAGEYLVT
-3837 ADADATYRKT
+3837 AT
-3847 TFTYTE
+3847 
-3853 QTQSGEHPVSA
+3853 V
-3864 EINAT
+3864 NAT
-3869 YNTGTGKGVLAIHRV
+3869 KNVADGKGVLAIHRV
-3884 NSTVTPNAD
+3884 NAEVEAD
-3893 STPYGTAKQPGT
+3893 AATMIYGGTLPGF
-3905 GYTAAPTV
+3905 GYTATGMV
-3913 NNETTQTVLDK
+3913 TGEQKSDVLAD
-3924 GVVAVDARSNSD
+3924 GVAEADARSNSD

-3960 DADRDFDIKPKGGLT
+3960 DAENAFDIMKKDGLT
-3975 FSTGTRADAGMIGET
+3975 FSTGTQADASMIGET
-3990 ENWREHDGVLAGSYA
+3990 ENWREHDGVQAGSYDVK
-4005 AALADKLTK
+4005 LADELTK

-4043 TEDGNGGRVDAF
+4043 TEDGQGGRVDAF
-4055 EWLHMGSDALEVEA
+4055 EWLHMANDALEVEA
-4069 AANREN
+4069 AANHKN
-4075 ADGKGTIGDAITS
+4075 KDGKGQIGDEIDK

-4095 NGDATITET
+4095 NGDATITKT

-4111 NTRYGITDDVIT
+4111 DTRYGITDDVIT

-4150 MTAPEAGVLINAG
+4150 MTAPKAGVLINAG

-4175 NQLEIEGLATLLQHT
+4175 NQLEIKGLATLLQHT
-4190 YADLRLTVKGFGSG
+4190 YADLRLTVKDFGSG

-4211 TQKVTLVIGNTNYC
+4211 TKTVTLVIGNTNYC

-4233 IEIPITVADL
+4233 IQIPITVADL

-4249 FDRTATSFKVCICT
+4249 FDRTATSFKVRIYVET
-4263 NGGAKLAYGADDF
+4263 DGGQTRPAIMNELKYRVVDTCAD
-4276 YIGVSRSNVFAS
+4276 SNYNCP
-4288 ETINIDSDRRVK
+4288 ENK
-4300 DDIRYDLDDYEAF
+4300 DTHAI
-4313 FRALKPCSY
+4313 
-4322 KLKRGTSGRRH
+4322 
-4333 TGFIAQE
+4333 
-4340 LEQALLDSGKTSAD
+4340 
-4354 LAAYCYDPDARRYE
+4354 LAAGTMTYKGVQLQNGIQQAVYVVEQHANIGMHYRRYLFDAE
-4368 NTDMDPKTAPTGC
+4368 GYDFGEYDIDNPTF
-4381 YKIRYS
+4381 
-4387 ELIALNTAMIQKLM
+4387 AD
-4401 AEVDALKTHVAELEA
+4401 AE
-4416 NNNG
+4416 

>member
-1 MLLALTMTDT
+1 MIRKKKFGQRLAAMFLALTMTAT
-11 ILPTSALA
+11 MLPTSALA
-19 ASDPGESD
+19 ASD

-37 LLDTNQDSQYD
+37 LLDTNQDNQYD

-99 FSVNGTSV
+99 FRVNGTSV
-107 EGSSIATAINLGD
+107 GESSIATAINLGD

-134 DSDSNVGQGMYH
+134 NSDSNVEQGMYH
-146 ISRGPAENPSN
+146 ISRGSVENPSN
-157 DADWATPV
+157 GVNWATPV

-188 NTESQKTPVRTQAE
+188 NTDSLETPVRTQAE

-2667 AKPELVDYE
+2667 AMPELVDYE
-2676 YSEEYVDVILQ
+2676 YSEEHVDVTLQ
-2687 QATVAVTA
+2687 TVSVNVTA
-2695 EAETPVNGKSAWVYQ
+2695 QAETPVAGNADWVYQ
-2710 RNPITLS
+2710 RNPITLF
-2717 ATVTPV
+2717 ATVSPSIANS
-2723 MQGEPSG
+2723 GEPTG
-2730 YVEFYYTTV
+2730 TVAFYYAVLPEGATYDEATGRVNGDFAEITWNPVVSDKEDGSNTAALEKTT
-2739 DADGIYD
+2739 
-2746 DTNTWTQIKDDVT
+2746 
-2759 GNMQVALTETDSAT
+2759 SAT
-2773 DKDGTMVAKLTT
+2773 DTAGTMVAQLTT
-2785 SELPVSTNGTY
+2785 SNLPVSSPDGTY

-2805 KGDQTFAEAN
+2805 QGDQTYQASDN
-2815 NVDSATT
+2815 M
-2822 GAEMTGNIASPIVHV
+2822 GGNAVVASPIVHV
-2837 FSSTANHNTAI
+2837 FSSVVRQDETNI
-2848 QNKVIATTVDTNG
+2848 ENKVLTFNADKTAWLLNG
-2861 KLTEWGTGGKPTDGA
+2861 AEHPFSEGIVIT
-2876 IIFAKNLVSDGT
+2876 AKDLKSDGT
-2888 DAVLTL
+2888 PANLQLQPVYTL
-2894 NGVFTRD
+2894 DVIDEGTGVFTD
-2901 ADDAAD
+2901 SAF
-2907 AVINNN
+2907 N
-2913 ASIYTMDNETEYTV
+2913 AQNAIYTLEPGIDYDV
-2927 EWQYCPDYEAYKDYL
+2927 EWQYCASYEAYADYL
-2942 ENPSADDALGAEGK
+2942 ENGDVDGK
-2956 NWKTVEGSTNAMTC
+2956 NWMTISDATGTDC
-2970 NVSMIQAYAFRAK
+2970 SVDQVQGYAFRAK
-2983 ITFNEE
+2983 ITMKDTAKAKAAFQNAE
-2989 PQSMASYTEYKNNLA
+2989 QSELVPVAGRS
-3004 EPEIDSTKVI
+3004 II
-3014 YTNILVVGDAEARVF
+3014 YSNILVVGDAEARVF

-3043 PVSIDVFAMGGSTTP
+3043 TVSIDVFAMGGSTTP

-3073 AAVAQD
+3073 AAVAED
-3079 AKPVFQQTHNVA
+3079 AEPVFQQTRNVA
-3091 NGYTVFEWEAKA
+3091 NGYTVFDWTAKA
-3103 GIYKIVTKFNG
+3103 GIYKIVTEFEG
-3114 NNGYEG
+3114 NNGYNG
-3120 ETSEDYIVRFTEP
+3120 QTAEDYIVRFTDDKELDII
-3133 GGELKLSIQNK
+3133 GELNQS
-3144 TVTYNGQVQMMDAD
+3144 VVYNGQVQMMDANE
-3158 DVISVGN
+3158 VNVSG
-3165 FGEYTDLAEM
+3165 FGGYTDLAEM
-3175 AKNSVVFEC
+3175 ARQSLVFEY
-3184 TKDGQRVAEPVD
+3184 TDANGQRVAEPVD

-3210 YWGYVEAT
+3210 YWGYVQAT
-3218 GTFTIKKREVEITD
+3218 GTFTIKKREVAITD

-3246 NVQTVELAQSEVD
+3246 NVQTVELAQSELAE
-3259 NTTGLPTVDT
+3259 NGLPKGTTGV
-3269 GIVEG
+3269 VEG

-3280 AAAKFNSAD
+3280 ATAEFNSAN
-3289 VKEADTLILTS
+3289 VKDANTLTLTL
-3300 AVLRGPD
+3300 AVLSGPD
-3307 AGNYTITNPKYSE
+3307 AGNYTIINPKYSE
-3320 EDTIARNQLAGSI
+3320 EDTIARNQLTGSI
-3333 VTSITAPT
+3333 VTSITAST
-3341 GYTLTN
+3341 DYALTD
-3347 DDFYLIDQSGKRLT
+3347 DDFYLIDQSGKQLT
-3361 VAGGAHFTYYYHSG
+3361 VADGAHVTYYYHSG
-3375 NDIAKAA
+3375 NDIAKVAD
-3382 NTSRAGKYTVIVD
+3382 TSKAGKYTVIVD

-3410 YINPD
+3410 YIEPNTT
-3415 AAAKTVEG
+3415 KSVVGTVAD
-3423 SVEHTA
+3423 TA
-3429 TSALIDITDTYYV
+3429 TSALIDITDTNHV

-3448 VVTATATHSAAVTV
+3448 AVTATATNDADVTV
-3462 EYAGADGQYTAA
+3462 EYAGADGKYTTT

-3505 VTISAKD
+3505 VTIFAAD
-3512 MEYDGTRYGR
+3512 VVYDGTRYNG
-3522 QTLNTAGTLYEANE
+3522 QTLHMTDTLYADNE
-3536 QGDPYG
+3536 DNGSYG

-3548 VGGSIVGYSYNAPI
+3548 VGGSIVDYSYNAPI
-3562 DVSYVPED
+3562 DVSYVPA
-3570 GAYVDSETSGAYGKY
+3570 GAYVDSVTSGAYGAY

-3600 IVSAEFQITKADLT
+3600 IVSAAFQITKADLT
-3614 VSAQEVYTRLF
+3614 ISAQEVYTRLF

-3634 YEGFMDGTRGV
+3634 YEGFVDGVRRV
-3645 DNSLRDFIAMP
+3645 DNSIRDFIAMP
-3656 TYTIEGWDT
+3656 TYTIVGLDT

-3677 VSDVNVRNYD
+3677 VSDVNVRNYT
-3687 VTYVNNQVVTNDQPT
+3687 VTYEDNQVVINDQAT
-3702 QAALELRHELGNE
+3702 QDALELRHELGGN
-3715 NNENVVYYG
+3715 NVVYFG

-3742 SSVVRYVSSDPS
+3742 SSVVRYESSDPS

-3764 VTVVGVGKFT
+3764 VTVVGVGEFT

-3787 ALETFEAEKRYN
+3787 ASETFEALRRYN
-3799 EIVIA
+3799 DAVIA
-3804 RDDYAYD
+3804 RQDNLYS
-3811 GGEHE
+3811 GGEQSM
-3816 NDKANVTYYYT
+3816 DKDNITFYYLDNGT
-3827 ENGTPVLNSG
+3827 LFVNPSAEDMRTACTIENGTQTNAGEYLVT
-3837 ADADATYRKT
+3837 ATVDATKN
-3847 TFTYTE
+3847 
-3853 QTQSGEHPVSA
+3853 VA
-3864 EINAT
+3864 D
-3869 YNTGTGKGVLAIHRV
+3869 GKGVLAIHRV
-3884 NSTVTPNAD
+3884 NAEVEAD
-3893 STPYGTAKQPGT
+3893 AATMIYGGTLPGF
-3905 GYTAAPTV
+3905 GYTATGMV
-3913 NNETTQTVLDK
+3913 TGEQKSDVLAD
-3924 GVVAVDARSNSD
+3924 GVAEADARSNSD

-3960 DADRDFDIKPKGGLT
+3960 DAENAFDIMKKDGLT
-3975 FSTGTRADAGMIGET
+3975 FSTGTQADASMIGET
-3990 ENWREHDGVLAGSYA
+3990 ENWREHDGVQAGSYDVK
-4005 AALADKLTK
+4005 LVDKLTK

-4043 TEDGNGGRVDAF
+4043 TEDDNGGRVDAF
-4055 EWLHMGSDALEVEA
+4055 EWLHMANDALEVEA
-4069 AANREN
+4069 AANHKN
-4075 ADGKGTIGDAITS
+4075 KDGKGQIGDEIDK

-4104 VDGETID
+4104 VNGETID
-4111 NTRYGITDDVIT
+4111 DTRYGITDEVT
-4123 SGRVKN
+4123 AKN
-4129 YTFNETAST
+4129 YVLNSAS
-4138 DGTQNIYQRPVT
+4138 DGTQNIYQRPVSIET
-4150 MTAPEAGVLINAG
+4150 PSVELVINAES
-4163 AYTSEELAAAIA
+4163 YTADELIEAIG
-4175 NQLEIEGLATLLQHT
+4175 GLGVFGNLADKLNHT
-4190 YADLRLTVKGFGSG
+4190 YKDLMLTVSKIESADGTAVSAENGVYDLSAVDPSKTYRITF
-4204 EQNVTSS
+4204 Q
-4211 TQKVTLVIGNTNYC
+4211 IGNTNYC
-4225 NGEDGSAE
+4225 GEDGASTITIE
-4233 IEIPITVADL
+4233 GIEIADVSLHAKTVWTANQLTVYITRVITDESGAQSREAFPL
-4243 KAHATV
+4243 ATPLTSDIWRSGDHEV
-4249 FDRTATSFKVCICT
+4249 IRTDIQMRYDGVDA
-4263 NGGAKLAYGADDF
+4263 NGAKYVG
-4276 YIGVSRSNVFAS
+4276 
-4288 ETINIDSDRRVK
+4288 TIVPPLGS
-4300 DDIRYDLDDYEAF
+4300 LDVDV
-4313 FRALKPCSY
+4313 
-4322 KLKRGTSGRRH
+4322 GT
-4333 TGFIAQE
+4333 
-4340 LEQALLDSGKTSAD
+4340 
-4354 LAAYCYDPDARRYE
+4354 AYCTLHADGYTFTY
-4368 NTDMDPKTAPTGC
+4368 
-4381 YKIRYS
+4381 
-4387 ELIALNTAMIQKLM
+4387 
-4401 AEVDALKTHVAELEA
+4401 
-4416 NNNG
+4416 NN

>member
-1 MLLALTMTDT
+1 MIRKKKFGQRLAAMFMALTMTAT
-11 ILPTSALA
+11 MLPTSALA
-19 ASDPGESD
+19 VAPDDSSPKYADEPIT
-27 PGNIATDARL
+27 PRTVQL
-37 LLDTNQDSQYD
+37 LVDTNGDDQYD
-48 TILEKGE
+48 KLSTAQSTGDALT
-55 NVSLPE
+55 VALPE
-61 TFDTMNAR
+61 SVETVDAKLVMEVGHELGKGRTTYFWTENKFAFSVENESGLGEATALNNGNVRGIQSVDAMKMDALAELTNQLYYVSEPNAEGDGHACAYAV
-69 LIVTAKIV
+69 IVADLEDLSVENLEDGLSYEIKQYDSEGALERTSKADAKIDV
-77 DDETAGDRKDHE
+77 NVTE
-89 EHFWSTDTFD
+89 E
-99 FSVNGTSV
+99 
-107 EGSSIATAINLGD
+107 
-120 NIDDIDDIATAMLE
+120 
-134 DSDSNVGQGMYH
+134 
-146 ISRGPAENPSN
+146 AE
-157 DADWATPV
+157 
-165 FIADFKEIYRQD
+165 E
-177 IEDIT
+177 
-182 YEVTQY
+182 
-188 NTESQKTPVRTQAE
+188 
-202 DDGELAI
+202 ELPQP
-209 TVITEVQT
+209 E
-217 QSKITDLK
+217 ITDLK

-232 KAGDEFTVTAT
+232 KAGDTFTVRASSTTAKGWIT
-243 SNTSDGR
+243 F
-250 ISFTYNGETK
+250 IYAGEEQT
-260 TVPVKVKGNDPV
+260 VKVGTNKDGNAV
-272 YYFAKATFKAVEGSV
+272 AEATFTAVEGEKELV
-287 KVEAYQHGDGLEQS
+287 AYQHGDSLEQS
-301 ERATIEVTAS
+301 EGKTINVDVGK
-311 EADAPQAYTI
+311 ADAPQTYTI
-321 TVAEDSPVEV
+321 TVAKDSPVEV
-331 IMPTNA
+331 TVPDGA
-337 TEADNSISG
+337 TTGTG

-354 FKVTDPTATEITV
+354 FQVTDPTATNVSVKT
-367 MAGNDYVDVTK
+367 GDSTYVKYDTLANG
-378 RTSTVYTF
+378 VYGF
-386 TMPAA
+386 TMPES

-396 AAAPVIT
+396 AAAQSKVDTTTTIT
-403 KVNTET
+403 
-409 KIALQGS
+409 LQGG
-416 VLSNNESSFV
+416 ESDNTFV

-437 TRQDGGA
+437 TRADTDSA

-480 AFADSLKDGNKVEI
+480 AFADSLKAAENGNNVEI

-502 LYANSVAKPASVTI
+502 LYANSVAEPASVTI

-522 SDGIAL
+522 SDG
-528 IVTNTDTRSI
+528 VTLGLEAVNETPDT
-538 GSLTVGKPSGIQ
+538 LTVGKKSTLTLDGK
-550 LNDTVKDKQGNSLTL
+550 VKDKQGNPLTL
-565 DTDYTVAYYQS
+565 DADYTVAYYQS
-576 TNGGATWKS
+576 TNGGATWTE
-585 VPGDGQVTPTSTND
+585 VDDDVTPTSTND
-599 AFKAVVSPKGDYTQ
+599 AFKAVVEPTGDQYTQ

-620 AVAPEEATPVVTV
+620 AVAPKEATPDVTV
-633 SVDDGSIM
+633 SVDNGSIM
-641 QGQSATLTAEVKVG
+641 QGQSATLTAAVTVG

-666 YAVPKTE
+666 YAAQGTNG
-673 SIVGA
+673 IVGA

-699 DTTLPEGAMYLGEG
+699 DTKLPGNAMYLGEG

-747 TTAVSADNATLT
+747 TTAIGQGDSSNTLT

-782 LESMEIGEEYE
+782 LESMEIGTTYT
-793 LKVYAPNALKHGED
+793 LKVYAPTNGLVHGTD

-859 SVGTVTTEANAQ
+859 SVGTVTTEEGKQ
-871 NDTSI
+871 NETSI
-876 AFTLPAQDNYS
+876 AFTLPAEDNRS

-897 VFVTD
+897 VFVKD
-902 TTLTGDDEGAVEVPA
+902 ITLTGEGEVAVPA
-917 VGGTVTFYAGKT
+917 VGGTVTFYADET

-951 ETTTFKAEYS
+951 ETTTFTAKYS
-961 GTEQYD
+961 GTEQYAKPKD
-967 GCTTATD
+967 TATVE
-974 NNITVKVKSTELTW
+974 VKVKSTELTW
-988 ADSNDEIQVDGT
+988 ADNGEITVDGA

-1014 AVKGEDNT
+1014 AVKDEDKTN
-1022 DLTYGVDYYY
+1022 LTYGVDYYY

-1057 PEVEGT
+1057 PEVEDT
-1063 DHAIRVNVPTENTAF
+1063 DYHAIRVNVPTENTAF

-1101 GGSVLK
+1101 GGSVQK

-1112 SMAAENANPDRD
+1112 SMAAENANPDRGD
-1124 AGEYFNGDSVKFTVT
+1124 GEYFNGDSVKFTVT

-1179 VPTENTTYTAVFSAT
+1179 VPTADTTYTAVFSAT
-1194 NKYERAQTDG
+1194 NKYARSESAPITIDPKSV
-1204 IEITPKT
+1204 EIT
-1211 VEIAVN
+1211 VN
-1217 TNGVIKVQTAAG
+1217 PNGVIKAANVG
-1229 WSASEK
+1229 STNWNTNP
-1235 LTVNQAYTVRFPIVY
+1235 LTVQQAYTVRFPIAY
-1250 AADDAVYAH
+1250 AADDAGYAH

-1279 NAYDPA
+1279 NAYNPEQDS
-1285 KDGMDYDA
+1285 DGYKA
-1293 DGYVSGS
+1293 NGYVSGS

-1344 VATATSIGSNVN
+1344 VATDTNIVSNVN
-1356 ADYEGNV
+1356 ADYEGDV
-1363 ITLTATVTAGAEAV
+1363 ITLTATVTAGQEAV
-1377 LDGTVDFYAG
+1377 LDGTVDFYAEVGTAG
-1387 EAYIGTATLNGEG
+1387 EAAYIGTATLNGEG

-1410 YVHGANTVTFTAKY
+1410 YVYGENTVTFTAKY
-1424 TGTTAYEASE
+1424 TGTTAYEAS
-1434 DAEGVTVTVQSARI
+1434 DADGVTVTIQSATI
-1448 SFLNPAS
+1448 SFLNADS

-1464 EAVEQPKV
+1464 ETVSKPTVGQP
-1472 GTSYT
+1472 YT
-1477 LTAPDVYEYGNPA
+1477 LTAPDVYENGNPD
-1490 KELVCG
+1490 KKLTCG

-1519 GPDGQTYTGTF
+1519 GPDGQTYTGAF

-1594 KATVTDTAAQAPAA
+1594 KATVTEQDGGAPAA

-1638 TIPAPA
+1638 TIPAPE

-1663 SSVNLATEDDPTT
+1663 SSVKLKSESDPTT

-1696 NDGELNVAG
+1696 NDGKLTVIG
-1705 ELQDGKKMVVGQEY
+1705 ELQDGKMVVGQTY

-1769 TDFQTTTE
+1769 TDITSNSN
-1777 DSLTITCDSQ
+1777 DGTIQVVYDTDRTLF
-1787 NEAYRVKIMPYAPS
+1787 RVVIMPYAPS

-1807 EGAPS
+1807 AGAVS
-1812 QVVGA
+1812 QPVGA
-1817 TTTDANAVVSVTDVN
+1817 NPVDPNATITVTDDQN
-1832 NNKIET
+1832 MEIANET
-1838 VSSIAGIQNAGA
+1838 GT
-1850 QDENKTVKVVVNM
+1850 QDENKTVTVTVNLTNLPDYEYSEDGIVKLTTFRGTEVNM
-1863 NSLPTDV
+1863 DTN
-1870 QQGGNVTLTTTRG
+1870 TTEF
-1883 RYDADSSGSGWV
+1883 
-1895 QSSVVGETQT
+1895 GEAQT
-1905 QTMDASGVATFE
+1905 QTVDRSGIATFQ

-1927 DSTGANV
+1927 ASDGKNV
-1934 IRFAVEYAGNDY
+1934 IRFYAEYTGNGH
-1946 FTEDNGVAYLRLT
+1946 FTDDTRNAYLRLT
-1959 PAAITWKMSG
+1959 PAAITWAFQEFGEAHNFAAGAK
-1969 NDFTDVDKGITIY
+1969 DIAIY
-1982 HGDTTEPDKVFQSG
+1982 EGDQAEGTPVTT
-1996 DSMEANK
+1996 MEANK
-2003 DYTLAIPAI
+2003 AYTLAIPTI
-2012 YSADA
+2012 YAADNRA
-2017 PQTEL
+2017 DGATAQAEL

-2034 RLTEDGVAWEDIPEG
+2034 RLTENGAAWEDITEG

-2085 LFTLAIGTVL
+2085 PFTLAIGTVL

-2114 QNTVKE
+2114 QNTVEE
-2120 ANSVQVNDAFPF
+2120 ANNVQVNDAFPF
-2132 DGEGATGSHDTQYE
+2132 GGEDATGSHDTQYE

-2169 FYHYV
+2169 FYRYV

-2204 DSKGVLENVD
+2204 DGKGVLENVD
-2214 RYYAVYEGTNVYEE
+2214 RYYAVYEGTNVYDE

-2242 ELKDVYI
+2242 ALKDVYI

-2256 PRIGATVGDE
+2256 PRIGAIVGDGSGAQPAWTTNAADASVASATNLTFLLM
-2266 TKYTTRDADLT
+2266 TKGGAYSPNGGSAGS
-2277 DLPAAQK
+2277 
-2284 VTFTLVQ
+2284 
-2291 NNTTAVDGFSV
+2291 GFSV
-2302 TATDGRWLTAGEDFT
+2302 TATDGRWLESDAYTATWYVKESNFAGDGTVVDIPSDIGTAE
-2317 MQWYLQGKDVSDGG
+2317 QWKLNNGKLGQKYNVILTPA
-2331 SSNANEPILGAN
+2331 AN
-2343 LVQYIKENAS
+2343 S
-2353 VGEKYSIEL
+2353 
-2362 IPAGH
+2362 H
-2367 MQTGAT
+2367 MKTGAASFDIVIGNT
-2373 SKQAIIGS
+2373 STVKAAEIVPEITFDAEKLDKFHENLKDEKKISGS
-2381 ASTPLVLL
+2381 
-2389 DPGYTF
+2389 
-2395 EPTVS
+2395 
-2400 DVATDVSTTPGAHY
+2400 HY
-2414 GDEVTLTA
+2414 GDEITLTA
-2422 TVTGNKDTNALP
+2422 YVEGIDVLP
-2434 TGTVTFYYRAEGKWI
+2434 TGTVDFYYVTTDGKDVKLNTEAGI
-2449 ALSEPVNL
+2449 ALAQMSA
-2457 EQKDV
+2457 QD
-2462 ADGKLTAQ
+2462 DTATKRDESMTAF
-2470 ATYTFNASELPFNVD
+2470 ATFDTSVLPLNTKSVF
-2485 AICFNYS
+2485 FTYS
-2492 GDDFY
+2492 GDANYRAIAQNDVLAG
-2497 TSYKATET
+2497 TSEPGTTVPTYA
-2505 QDANGNK
+2505 DANEQYK
-2512 ARYYFKLW
+2512 VW
-2520 STQISN
+2520 SVQISN
-2526 PAREGVTDFGSYTPD
+2526 PDREDIVVGAPDFNTAS
-2541 YTDAAC
+2541 C
-2547 YPDSQ
+2547 YPDSVH
-2552 SYGNVEISIYEAQK
+2552 YGNVGITIYQAQK
-2566 NGDTFVKGNKLTDDS
+2566 GTDGIFTATGEPIENGT
-2581 VQANGDYILEL
+2581 VQANGDYILKL

-2600 EKLEAKLDN
+2600 EKLDAKLDN

-2614 VEWFQSTDGG
+2614 IEWFQSTDGG

-2667 AKPELVDYE
+2667 AMPELVDYE
-2676 YSEEYVDVILQ
+2676 YSEEHVDVTLQ
-2687 QATVAVTA
+2687 TVSVNVTA
-2695 EAETPVNGKSAWVYQ
+2695 QAETPVAGNADWVYQ
-2710 RNPITLS
+2710 RNPITLF
-2717 ATVTPV
+2717 ATVSPSIANS
-2723 MQGEPSG
+2723 GEPTG
-2730 YVEFYYTTV
+2730 TVAFYYAVLPEGAAYDEATGRVNGDFEGVTWNPVVSDKEDGSNTAALEKTT
-2739 DADGIYD
+2739 
-2746 DTNTWTQIKDDVT
+2746 
-2759 GNMQVALTETDSAT
+2759 SAT
-2773 DKDGTMVAKLTT
+2773 DTAGTMVAQLTT
-2785 SELPVSTNGTY
+2785 SNLPVSSPDGTY

-2805 KGDQTFAEAN
+2805 QGDQTYQKSDN
-2815 NVDSATT
+2815 M
-2822 GAEMTGNIASPIVHV
+2822 GGNAVVASPIVHV
-2837 FSSTANHNTAI
+2837 FSSVVRQDETNI
-2848 QNKVIATTVDTNG
+2848 ENKVLTFNADKTAWLLNG
-2861 KLTEWGTGGKPTDGA
+2861 AEHPFSEGIVIT
-2876 IIFAKNLVSDGT
+2876 AKDLKSDGT
-2888 DAVLTL
+2888 PANLQLQPVYTL
-2894 NGVFTRD
+2894 DVIDEGTGVFTD
-2901 ADDAAD
+2901 SAF
-2907 AVINNN
+2907 N
-2913 ASIYTMDNETEYTV
+2913 AQNAIYTLEPGIDYDV
-2927 EWQYCPDYEAYKDYL
+2927 EWQYCASYEAYADYL
-2942 ENPSADDALGAEGK
+2942 ENGDVDGK
-2956 NWKTVEGSTNAMTC
+2956 NWMTISDATGTDC
-2970 NVSMIQAYAFRAK
+2970 SVDQVQGYAFRAK
-2983 ITFNEE
+2983 ITMKDTAKAKAAFQNAE
-2989 PQSMASYTEYKNNLA
+2989 QSELVPVAGRS
-3004 EPEIDSTKVI
+3004 II
-3014 YTNILVVGDAEARVF
+3014 YSNILVVGDAEARVF

-3043 PVSIDVFAMGGSTTP
+3043 TVSIDVFAMGGSTTP

-3073 AAVAQD
+3073 AAVAED
-3079 AKPVFQQTHNVA
+3079 AEPVFQQTRNVA
-3091 NGYTVFEWEAKA
+3091 NGYTVFDWTAKA
-3103 GIYKIVTKFNG
+3103 GIYKIVTEFEG
-3114 NNGYEG
+3114 NNGYNG
-3120 ETSEDYIVRFTEP
+3120 QTAEDYIVRFTDDKELDII
-3133 GGELKLSIQNK
+3133 GELNQS
-3144 TVTYNGQVQMMDAD
+3144 VVYNGQVQMMDANE
-3158 DVISVGN
+3158 VNVSG
-3165 FGEYTDLAEM
+3165 FGGYTDLAEM
-3175 AKNSVVFEC
+3175 ARQSLVFEY
-3184 TKDGQRVAEPVD
+3184 TDANGQRVAEPVD

-3210 YWGYVEAT
+3210 YWGYVQAT
-3218 GTFTIKKREVEITD
+3218 GTFTIKKREVAITD

-3246 NVQTVELAQSEVD
+3246 NVQTVELAQSELAE
-3259 NTTGLPTVDT
+3259 NGLPKGTTGV
-3269 GIVEG
+3269 VEG

-3280 AAAKFNSAD
+3280 ATAEFNSAN
-3289 VKEADTLILTS
+3289 VKDANTLTLTL
-3300 AVLRGPD
+3300 AVLSGPD
-3307 AGNYTITNPKYSE
+3307 AGNYTIINPKYSE
-3320 EDTIARNQLAGSI
+3320 EDTIARNQLTGSI
-3333 VTSITAPT
+3333 VTSITAST
-3341 GYTLTN
+3341 DYALTD
-3347 DDFYLIDQSGKRLT
+3347 DDFYLIDQSGKQLT
-3361 VAGGAHFTYYYHSG
+3361 VADGAHVTYYYHSG
-3375 NDIAKAA
+3375 NDIAKVAD
-3382 NTSRAGKYTVIVD
+3382 TSKAGKYTVIVD

-3410 YINPD
+3410 YIDPD
-3415 AAAKTVEG
+3415 AATRSVVGTVADTAK
-3423 SVEHTA
+3423 
-3429 TSALIDITDTYYV
+3429 SALIDITNTNHV

-3448 VVTATATHSAAVTV
+3448 AVTATATNDADVTV
-3462 EYAGADGQYTAA
+3462 EYAGADGKYTTT

-3485 ATANGATAYG
+3485 ATANDATAYG

-3512 MEYDGTRYGR
+3512 MVYDGTRYNG
-3522 QTLNTAGTLYEANE
+3522 QTLHMTDTLYADNE
-3536 QGDPYG
+3536 DNGSYG

-3548 VGGSIVGYSYNAPI
+3548 VGGSIVDYSYNAPI
-3562 DVSYVPED
+3562 DVSYVPA
-3570 GAYVDSETSGAYGKY
+3570 GAYVDSKTSGAYGAY

-3634 YEGFMDGTRGV
+3634 YEGFVDGIRGV
-3645 DNSLRDFIAMP
+3645 DNSIRDFIAMP
-3656 TYTIEGWDT
+3656 TYTIVGLDT
-3665 DAMNEVGPFTLA
+3665 DAMNEVGPFTLE
-3677 VSDVNVRNYD
+3677 VSDVNVRNYA
-3687 VTYVNNQVVTNDQPT
+3687 VTYEDNQVVINDQAT
-3702 QAALELRHELGNE
+3702 QDALELRHELGNE
-3715 NNENVVYYG
+3715 NVVYFG

-3764 VTVVGVGKFT
+3764 VEVVGVGKFT

-3787 ALETFEAEKRYN
+3787 ASETFEALRRYN
-3799 EIVIA
+3799 DAVIA
-3804 RDDYAYD
+3804 RQDNLYS
-3811 GGEHE
+3811 GGEQSMDKE
-3816 NDKANVTYYYT
+3816 NITFYYLDNGT
-3827 ENGTPVLNSG
+3827 LFVNPSAEDMRTACTIENGTQTNAGEYLVT
-3837 ADADATYRKT
+3837 AT
-3847 TFTYTE
+3847 
-3853 QTQSGEHPVSA
+3853 V
-3864 EINAT
+3864 NAT
-3869 YNTGTGKGVLAIHRV
+3869 KNVADGKGVLAIHRD
-3884 NSTVTPNAD
+3884 NSVITAVKQTG
-3893 STPYGTAKQPGT
+3893 TYGDAIEMPGMGT
-3905 GYTAAPTV
+3905 LRYKASAVDPT
-3913 NNETTQTVLDK
+3913 THGDQLSDVLAS

-3960 DADRDFDIKPKGGLT
+3960 DENHDFEITAKDGLT
-3975 FSTGTRADAGMIGET
+3975 FSTGTQAGAGMIGET

-4005 AALADKLTK
+4005 AALAGALTT

-4043 TEDGNGGRVDAF
+4043 TEDGQGGRVAAF
-4055 EWLHMGSDALEVEA
+4055 EWLYMADDALEVEA
-4069 AANREN
+4069 AANVKYSDKTTKIE
-4075 ADGKGTIGDAITS
+4075 K

-4104 VDGETID
+4104 VDGVEIYD
-4111 NTRYGITDDVIT
+4111 TRYGITDDVIT

-4129 YTFNETAST
+4129 YKFNEAAST

-4175 NQLEIEGLATLLQHT
+4175 NQLEIKGLATLLQHT
-4190 YADLRLTVKGFGSG
+4190 YADLRLTVKDFGSG

-4225 NGEDGSAE
+4225 NGENGSAE

-4249 FDRTATSFKVCICT
+4249 FDRTATSFKVRIYVET
-4263 NGGAKLAYGADDF
+4263 DGGQTRPAIMNELKYRVVDTCAD
-4276 YIGVSRSNVFAS
+4276 SNYNCP
-4288 ETINIDSDRRVK
+4288 ENK
-4300 DDIRYDLDDYEAF
+4300 DTHAI
-4313 FRALKPCSY
+4313 
-4322 KLKRGTSGRRH
+4322 
-4333 TGFIAQE
+4333 
-4340 LEQALLDSGKTSAD
+4340 
-4354 LAAYCYDPDARRYE
+4354 LAAGTMTYEGVQLQNGIQQAVYVVEQHANIGMHYRRYLFDAE
-4368 NTDMDPKTAPTGC
+4368 GYDFGDYDIDNPTF
-4381 YKIRYS
+4381 
-4387 ELIALNTAMIQKLM
+4387 A
-4401 AEVDALKTHVAELEA
+4401 DAK
-4416 NNNG
+4416 

>member
-1 MLLALTMTDT
+1 MIRKKKFGQRLAAMFLALTMTAT
-11 ILPTSALA
+11 MLPTSALA
-19 ASDPGESD
+19 VGDENGPSLPQELIT
-27 PGNIATDARL
+27 PRTVRL
-37 LLDTNQDSQYD
+37 LVDIDGDGQYD
-48 TILEKGE
+48 KLSTAQSTMDALT
-55 NVSLPE
+55 VALPE
-61 TFDTMNAR
+61 SVGTVDAKLVMEVEHTPDEDDPTTTFWTSNQFA
-69 LIVTAKIV
+69 
-77 DDETAGDRKDHE
+77 
-89 EHFWSTDTFD
+89 
-99 FSVNGTSV
+99 FSVADQVILPENDKAALNSSDRVVQSV
-107 EGSSIATAINLGD
+107 DEMD
-120 NIDDIDDIATAMLE
+120 
-134 DSDSNVGQGMYH
+134 
-146 ISRGPAENPSN
+146 
-157 DADWATPV
+157 
-165 FIADFKEIYRQD
+165 
-177 IEDIT
+177 
-182 YEVTQY
+182 
-188 NTESQKTPVRTQAE
+188 E
-202 DDGELAI
+202 DDLAGLTNRLYCVPADEPNADDGAEHAYAVLVADLKDLSVSELENGLSYEIKQYGNGGTLERTSETGAEI
-209 TVITEVQT
+209 GVTVTKEAEEELPQPEITE
-217 QSKITDLK
+217 LK

-311 EADAPQAYTI
+311 EADAPQTYTI

-346 VEAGTTVQ
+346 VAAGTTVQ
-354 FKVTDPTATEITV
+354 FQVTDPTATNVSVKT
-367 MAGNDYVDVTK
+367 DDSTYVKYDTLANG
-378 RTSTVYTF
+378 VYGF

-426 AGETVEAVIEV
+426 AGETVKAVIEV

-444 INAPGA
+444 ISAPGA

-480 AFADSLKDGNKVEI
+480 AFADSLAAEKDGNEVEI

-516 KSRTLS
+516 ESRTLS

-576 TNGGATWKS
+576 TNGGAIWES
-585 VPGDGQVTPTSTND
+585 VPGDGKVTPTSTND
-599 AFKAVVSPKGDYTQ
+599 AFKAVVEPTGDQYTQ

-633 SVDDGSIM
+633 SVDNGSIM
-641 QGQSATLTAEVKVG
+641 QGQSATLTAAVKVG
-655 DTNVAGGTVKF
+655 KTNVAGGTVKF
-666 YAVPKTE
+666 YAVQGTNG
-673 SIVGA
+673 IVGA

-689 VQSLFGAGPE
+689 VQSLFGAEPE
-699 DTTLPEGAMYLGEG
+699 VTELPGNAMYLGEG

-767 EGWTIGTEGENPSSN
+767 EGWTIGIEKGDRTLTE
-782 LESMEIGEEYE
+782 MTIGQEYE
-793 LKVYAPNALKHGED
+793 LKVYAPEKENSSGEYQHGED

-859 SVGTVTTEANAQ
+859 SVGTVTTGEAAE

-876 AFTLPAQDNYS
+876 AFTLPAEDNYS

-902 TTLTGDDEGAVEVPA
+902 TTLTGEGEGAVEVPA
-917 VGGTVTFYAGKT
+917 VGGTVTFYAGETK
-929 ELGTVALDGAGYA
+929 LGTVALDGAGYA

-967 GCTTATD
+967 KCTTDETE
-974 NNITVKVKSTELTW
+974 NVTVTVKSTELTW
-988 ADSNDEIQVDGT
+988 ADNGEITVDDGA

-1014 AVKGEDNT
+1014 AVKDEDNT

-1032 QWQYATDYNLSEDG
+1032 QWQYATDYNLSDDG

-1112 SMAAENANPDRD
+1112 SMAAENANPERGD
-1124 AGEYFNGDSVKFTVT
+1124 GEYFNGDSVKFTVT

-1159 GSTIVDV
+1159 GDTIVDV

-1194 NKYERAQTDG
+1194 NKYARSESEGVT
-1204 IEITPKT
+1204 ITPKT

-1217 TNGVIKVQTAAG
+1217 ENGVIKVQVDNV

-1250 AADDAVYAH
+1250 AKDTDE
-1259 ALTYGTDYRVEWFLD
+1259 ALTYGTDYDVEWFLD

-1279 NAYDPA
+1279 NAYNPEQDS
-1285 KDGMDYDA
+1285 DGYKA
-1293 DGYVSGS
+1293 NGYVSGS

-1344 VATATSIGSNVN
+1344 VATDTNIVSNVN

-1377 LDGTVDFYAG
+1377 LDGTVDFYAKVG
-1387 EAYIGTATLNGEG
+1387 TAEEAAYIGTATLNGEG
-1400 KAIMQYTLPA
+1400 KAIIQYTLPA

-1424 TGTTAYEASE
+1424 TGTTAYEAS
-1434 DAEGVTVTVQSARI
+1434 DADGVTVTIQSARI
-1448 SFLNPAS
+1448 SFLKADS
-1455 MTITIRDGE
+1455 MTITINDLIEGQ
-1464 EAVEQPKV
+1464 QPTV
-1472 GTSYT
+1472 GQTYT
-1477 LTAPDVYEYGNPA
+1477 LTAPDVYENGNPA

-1559 TEPQVKDTTTALE
+1559 TEPAVKATATALD

-1594 KATVTDTAAQAPAA
+1594 KATVTDTAAHAPAA
-1608 GMVTFYQWQSGVDTT
+1608 GMVTFYQWQSGVGTT
-1623 AIGQVYLNPV
+1623 SIGQVYLNPV

-1638 TIPAPA
+1638 TIPAPE

-1696 NDGELNVAG
+1696 NDGKLTVTG
-1705 ELQDGKKMVVGQEY
+1705 ELQDGKMVVGQTY

-1883 RYDADSSGSGWV
+1883 RYDATVTGNWVESG
-1895 QSSVVGETQT
+1895 VVGETQT

-1917 VTLPDYEYKS
+1917 VTLPDYEYKN

-1946 FTEDNGVAYLRLT
+1946 FTEDNGIAYLRLT
-1959 PAAITWKMSG
+1959 PAAITWAFQEFG
-1969 NDFTDVDKGITIY
+1969 TNHDFTDAAKNITIY
-1982 HGDTTEPDKVFQSG
+1982 EGNQATG
-1996 DSMEANK
+1996 DSVTKMEANK
-2003 DYTLAIPAI
+2003 AYTLAIPTI
-2012 YSADA
+2012 YAADNRA
-2017 PQTEL
+2017 DGATEQAEL
-2022 TFGTDFTVQWQR
+2022 AFGTDFTVQWQR
-2034 RLTEDGVAWEDIPEG
+2034 RLTEGGAAWEDITEG

-2085 LFTLAIGTVL
+2085 PFTLAIGTVL

-2107 TTTALEI
+2107 TTTTLEI
-2114 QNTVKE
+2114 QNTVEE

-2132 DGEGATGSHDTQYE
+2132 GGEDGQNATGSHDTQYE

-2169 FYHYV
+2169 FYRYV

-2204 DSKGVLENVD
+2204 DGEGVLENVD

-2228 SATIDPVDPLFNQG
+2228 SATISRFDSTFAQDA
-2242 ELKDVYI
+2242 LKDVYI

-2256 PRIGATVGDE
+2256 PRIGAIVGDGSGAQPAWTTNAADASVASATNLTFLLM
-2266 TKYTTRDADLT
+2266 TKGGAYSPNGGSAGS
-2277 DLPAAQK
+2277 
-2284 VTFTLVQ
+2284 
-2291 NNTTAVDGFSV
+2291 GFSV
-2302 TATDGRWLTAGEDFT
+2302 TATDGRWLESDAYTATWYVKESNFAGDGTVVDIPSDIGTAE
-2317 MQWYLQGKDVSDGG
+2317 QWKLNNGKLGQKYNVILTPA
-2331 SSNANEPILGAN
+2331 ANSHMKTGAASFDIVIGNTSTVEAAEIVPEITFDAEKLDKFREN
-2343 LVQYIKENAS
+2343 LK
-2353 VGEKYSIEL
+2353 GEKIS
-2362 IPAGH
+2362 
-2367 MQTGAT
+2367 
-2373 SKQAIIGS
+2373 GS
-2381 ASTPLVLL
+2381 
-2389 DPGYTF
+2389 
-2395 EPTVS
+2395 
-2400 DVATDVSTTPGAHY
+2400 HY
-2414 GDEVTLTA
+2414 GDEITLTA
-2422 TVTGNKDTNALP
+2422 YVEGIDVLP
-2434 TGTVTFYYRAEGKWI
+2434 TGTVDFYYVTTDGKDVKLNTEAGI
-2449 ALSEPVNL
+2449 ALAQMSA
-2457 EQKDV
+2457 QD
-2462 ADGKLTAQ
+2462 DTATKRDESMTAF
-2470 ATYTFNASELPFNVD
+2470 ATFDTSVLPLNTKSVF
-2485 AICFNYS
+2485 FTYS
-2492 GDDFY
+2492 GDANYSAIARSDVLMPSGSAGAPAY
-2497 TSYKATET
+2497 A
-2505 QDANGNK
+2505 DANEQYK
-2512 ARYYFKLW
+2512 VW
-2520 STQISN
+2520 SVQISN
-2526 PAREGVTDFGSYTPD
+2526 PEREDIVVGAPDFNTAS
-2541 YTDAAC
+2541 C
-2547 YPDSQ
+2547 YPDSVH
-2552 SYGNVEISIYEAQK
+2552 YGNVGITIYQAQK
-2566 NGDTFVKGNKLTDDS
+2566 GTDGIFTATGEPIENGT
-2581 VQANGDYILEL
+2581 VQANGDYILKL

-2600 EKLEAKLDN
+2600 EKLDAKLDN

-2614 VEWFQSTDGG
+2614 IEWFQSTDGG

-2667 AKPELVDYE
+2667 AMPELVDYE
-2676 YSEEYVDVILQ
+2676 YSEEHVDVTLQ
-2687 QATVAVTA
+2687 TVSVNVTA
-2695 EAETPVNGKSAWVYQ
+2695 QAETPVAGNADWVYQ
-2710 RNPITLS
+2710 RNPITLF
-2717 ATVTPV
+2717 ATVSPSIANS
-2723 MQGEPSG
+2723 GEPTG
-2730 YVEFYYTTV
+2730 TVEFYYAV
-2739 DADGIYD
+2739 LPADAAYD
-2746 DTNTWTQIKDDVT
+2746 EATGRVT
-2759 GNMQVALTETDSAT
+2759 GDFEGVTWNPVVSDKEDGSNTAALEKTTSAT
-2773 DKDGTMVAKLTT
+2773 DTAGTMVAQLTT
-2785 SELPVSTNGTY
+2785 SNLPVSSPDGTY

-2805 KGDQTFAEAN
+2805 QGDQTYQKSDN
-2815 NVDSATT
+2815 M
-2822 GAEMTGNIASPIVHV
+2822 GGNAVVASPIVHV
-2837 FSSTANHNTAI
+2837 FSSTANHDTDI
-2848 QNKVIATTVDTNG
+2848 QNKVISTTVVDG
-2861 KLTEWGTGGKPTDGA
+2861 KLTGWGTDGKPTDGA

-2907 AVINNN
+2907 PVIHNN

-2989 PQSMASYTEYKNNLA
+2989 PQSMASYTEYQNNLT
-3004 EPEIDSTKVI
+3004 EPTEIDSTKVI

-3043 PVSIDVFAMGGSTTP
+3043 TVSIDVFAMGGSTTP

-3073 AAVAQD
+3073 AAVAED
-3079 AKPVFQQTHNVA
+3079 AEPVFQQTRNVA
-3091 NGYTVFEWEAKA
+3091 NGYTVFEWTAEA
-3103 GIYKIVTKFNG
+3103 GIYKIVTEFEG
-3114 NNGYEG
+3114 NNGYNG
-3120 ETSEDYIVRFTEP
+3120 QTAEDYIVRFTDDK
-3133 GGELKLSIQNK
+3133 ELDIIGDLDQR
-3144 TVTYNGQVQMMDAD
+3144 VVYNGQVQMMD
-3158 DVISVGN
+3158 VSKLTVNG
-3165 FGEYTDLAEM
+3165 FGDTYTDLATM
-3175 AKNSVVFEC
+3175 ARQSLVFEY
-3184 TKDGQRVAEPVD
+3184 TDANGQRVAEPVD

-3218 GTFTIKKREVEITD
+3218 GTFTIEKRAVEITD
-3232 VIAQAKTYDGDAAA
+3232 VIAQAKTYDGDDAA
-3246 NVQTVELAQSEVD
+3246 NVQTVELAQSKVD
-3259 NTTGLPTVDT
+3259 NTTGLPTGDT

-3280 AAAKFNSAD
+3280 ATAEFNSAN
-3289 VKEADTLILTS
+3289 VKEANELTLTS
-3300 AVLRGPD
+3300 AVLIGPD
-3307 AGNYTITNPKYSE
+3307 AGNYTIINPKYSE

-3347 DDFYLIDQSGKRLT
+3347 DDFYLIDQSGKQLT
-3361 VAGGAHFTYYYHSG
+3361 VADGADVTYYYHSG

-3382 NTSRAGKYTVIVD
+3382 DTSRAGKYTVIVD

-3410 YINPD
+3410 YIDPN
-3415 AAAKTVEG
+3415 AATRSVVGMADRTAK
-3423 SVEHTA
+3423 
-3429 TSALIDITDTYYV
+3429 SALIDITNTNHV
-3442 YDGTAK
+3442 YNGTAK
-3448 VVTATATHSAAVTV
+3448 AVKVTATNSAAVTV
-3462 EYAGADGQYTAA
+3462 AYAGADGQYTAA

-3505 VTISAKD
+3505 VTISAEG
-3512 MEYDGTRYGR
+3512 MVYDGTRYGR
-3522 QTLNTAGTLYEANE
+3522 RTLNTAGTLYAVNE
-3536 QGDPYG
+3536 NNDSYG
-3542 ELYYTY
+3542 NLYYTY

-3600 IVSAEFQITKADLT
+3600 IVSAEFRITKADLT

-3634 YEGFMDGTRGV
+3634 YEGFVVDGIRGV
-3645 DNSLRDFIAMP
+3645 DNSIRDFIAMP

-3702 QAALELRHELGNE
+3702 QAALELRHELGD
-3715 NNENVVYYG
+3715 ENVVYYG
-3724 QQFNV
+3724 QDFGV

-3742 SSVVRYVSSDPS
+3742 SSVVTYEVTEGQD
-3754 VATVDEKTGL
+3754 VATVDENGH
-3764 VTVVGVGKFT
+3764 VNVIGVGKFT
-3774 ITATRGDDETAIS
+3774 ITATRGDDETAIEAS
-3787 ALETFEAEKRYN
+3787 ETFTAEKRYN
-3799 EIVIA
+3799 EVVIA

-3811 GGEHE
+3811 GKEHSVAQ
-3816 NDKANVTYYYT
+3816 DHFQFYYM
-3827 ENGTPVLNSG
+3827 ENGTPVLNT
-3837 ADADATYRKT
+3837 AQENTY
-3847 TFTYTE
+3847 
-3853 QTQSGEHPVSA
+3853 
-3864 EINAT
+3864 NAT
-3869 YNTGTGKGVLAIHRV
+3869 TITGQPENDAGEYQITAKIDKARWNTGDGKGVLAIHRV
-3884 NSTVTPNAD
+3884 NAEVEAD
-3893 STPYGTAKQPGT
+3893 AATMIYGGTLPGF
-3905 GYTAAPTV
+3905 GYTATGMV
-3913 NNETTQTVLDK
+3913 TGEQKSDVLAD
-3924 GVVAVDARSNSD
+3924 GVAEADARSNSD

-3960 DADRDFDIKPKGGLT
+3960 NADRDFDITPKGGLT
-3975 FSTGTRADAGMIGET
+3975 FSTGTQAGAGMIGET
-3990 ENWREHDGVLAGSYA
+3990 ENWREHDGVQAGSYDVK
-4005 AALADKLTK
+4005 LVDKLTK

-4043 TEDGNGGRVDAF
+4043 TEDGQGGRVDAF
-4055 EWLHMGSDALEVEA
+4055 EWLHTDSDALEVEA

-4075 ADGKGTIGDAITS
+4075 ANGQGQIGDEIDK

-4104 VDGETID
+4104 VNGETID
-4111 NTRYGITDDVIT
+4111 ARYGITDKVT
-4123 SGRVKN
+4123 AKN
-4129 YTFNETAST
+4129 YVLNSAS

-4190 YADLRLTVKGFGSG
+4190 YADLRLTVKDFGSG

-4225 NGEDGSAE
+4225 NGENGSAE

-4243 KAHATV
+4243 QAHATV
-4249 FDRTATSFKVCICT
+4249 FDRTATSFKVRIYVET
-4263 NGGAKLAYGADDF
+4263 DGGQTRPAIMNELKYRVVDTCADSQYNCPENKDNHAILAAGTMTYE
-4276 YIGVSRSNVFAS
+4276 GVQMQN
-4288 ETINIDSDRRVK
+4288 
-4300 DDIRYDLDDYEAF
+4300 DI
-4313 FRALKPCSY
+4313 
-4322 KLKRGTSGRRH
+4322 
-4333 TGFIAQE
+4333 
-4340 LEQALLDSGKTSAD
+4340 EQAVYVVEQHANIGMH
-4354 LAAYCYDPDARRYE
+4354 YRRYLFDAE
-4368 NTDMDPKTAPTGC
+4368 GYDFGDYDIDNPTF
-4381 YKIRYS
+4381 
-4387 ELIALNTAMIQKLM
+4387 A
-4401 AEVDALKTHVAELEA
+4401 DAK
-4416 NNNG
+4416 

>member
-1 MLLALTMTDT
+1 MIRKKKFGQRLAAMFLALTMTAT
-11 ILPTSALA
+11 MLPTSALA
-19 ASDPGESD
+19 ASD

-37 LLDTNQDSQYD
+37 LLDTNQDNQYD

-61 TFDTMNAR
+61 TFDAMNAR

-99 FSVNGTSV
+99 FSVNEISLDR
-107 EGSSIATAINLGD
+107 SDIAEAIDLGD

-134 DSDSNVGQGMYH
+134 NSDSNVEQGMYH
-146 ISRGPAENPSN
+146 ISRGSVENPSN
-157 DADWATPV
+157 GVNWATPV

-188 NTESQKTPVRTQAE
+188 NTDSLETPVRTQAE

-311 EADAPQAYTI
+311 EADAPQTYTI
-321 TVAEDSPVEV
+321 TVATSSPVKV
-331 IMPTNA
+331 TVPSDG
-337 TEADNSISG
+337 TETDNNISG
-346 VEAGTTVQ
+346 VAAGTTVT
-354 FKVTDPTATEITV
+354 FEVTDPTATEVTV
-367 MAGNDYVDVTK
+367 MAGDDYVDVAK

-391 DVTIS
+391 NVTIS
-396 AAAPVIT
+396 AAAQSKVATTTTIT
-403 KVNTET
+403 
-409 KIALQGS
+409 LQGG
-416 VLSNNESSFV
+416 ESDNTFV

-437 TRQDGGA
+437 TRADTDSA
-444 INAPGA
+444 ISAPGA

-480 AFADSLKDGNKVEI
+480 AFADSLKAAEDGNEVEI

-502 LYANSVAKPASVTI
+502 LYANSVAEPASVTI

-522 SDGIAL
+522 SDG
-528 IVTNTDTRSI
+528 VT
-538 GSLTVGKPSGIQ
+538 LTVASDNKGAPGTLVVGQESTLVVSGDIMDTQGK
-550 LNDTVKDKQGNSLTL
+550 SLTL
-565 DTDYTVAYYQS
+565 DADYTVAYYQS
-576 TNGGATWKS
+576 TNGGATWES
-585 VPGDGQVTPTSTND
+585 VPDKVTPTSTND
-599 AFKAVVSPKGDYTQ
+599 AFKAVVSPKGNYTQ

-620 AVAPEEATPVVTV
+620 AVAPKEATPVVTV
-633 SVDDGSIM
+633 SVDNGSIM
-641 QGQSATLTAEVKVG
+641 QGQSATLTAAVKVG
-655 DTNVAGGTVKF
+655 ETNVAGGTVKF
-666 YAVPKTE
+666 YAVEGETN

-689 VQSLFGAGPE
+689 VQSLFGATPKA
-699 DTTLPEGAMYLGEG
+699 TQLPENAMYLGEG

-747 TTAVSADNATLT
+747 TTAVSGDAATLT

-767 EGWTIGTEGENPSSN
+767 EGWTIGTHEFADSN
-782 LESMEIGEEYE
+782 LESMEIGTTYT
-793 LKVYAPNALKHGED
+793 LKVYAPDELVHGTD

-823 LAGTEKTL
+823 LAGTDMNL
-831 TVTPE
+831 PVTPE

-859 SVGTVTTEANAQ
+859 SVGPVTTEANAQ

-902 TTLTGDDEGAVEVPA
+902 TTLTGEGEGAVEVPA
-917 VGGTVTFYAGKT
+917 VGGTVTFYADDKPI
-929 ELGTVALDGAGYA
+929 GTVALDGAGYA

-951 ETTTFKAEYS
+951 ADTTFKAEYS

-967 GCTTATD
+967 ECETD
-974 NNITVKVKSTELTW
+974 EAGSVTVTVKSTELTW
-988 ADSNDEIQVDGT
+988 TNNNGKITVDGA
-1000 ITAGSVVTLTPPAV
+1000 ITAGSVVKLTPPAV
-1014 AVKGEDNT
+1014 AVKGET
-1022 DLTYGVDYYY
+1022 DTNLTYGVDYYY
-1032 QWQYATDYNLSEDG
+1032 QWQYATDYNLSDDG
-1046 KGTAT
+1046 NGTAT

-1063 DHAIRVNVPTENTAF
+1063 QYHAIRVNVPTENTAF

-1101 GGSVLK
+1101 GGSVQK

-1112 SMAAENANPDRD
+1112 SMAAENVDPDRGD
-1124 AGEYFNGDSVKFTVT
+1124 GEYFNGDSVKFTVT
-1139 VKETETGSVFLN
+1139 VKETKTGSVFLN

-1159 GSTIVDV
+1159 GNTIVDV

-1194 NKYERAQTDG
+1194 NKYARSESEDVT
-1204 IEITPKT
+1204 ITPKS

-1217 TNGVIKVQTAAG
+1217 TNGVIKVQVDNG

-1235 LTVNQAYTVRFPIVY
+1235 LAVNQAYTVRFPIVY
-1250 AADDAVYAH
+1250 AADDTAYEH
-1259 ALTYGTDYRVEWFLD
+1259 ALTYGTDYDVEWFLD

-1279 NAYDPA
+1279 NAYNPEQDS
-1285 KDGMDYDA
+1285 DGYKA
-1293 DGYVSGS
+1293 NGYVSGS

-1344 VATATSIGSNVN
+1344 VATTTSIDSNVN

-1363 ITLTATVTAGAEAV
+1363 ITLTATVTAGQEEV

-1400 KAIMQYTLPA
+1400 QAIMQYTLPA
-1410 YVHGANTVTFTAKY
+1410 YVYGENTVTFTAKY

-1464 EAVEQPKV
+1464 ETVEQPKV

-1477 LTAPDVYEYGNPA
+1477 LTAPDVYENGNPA

-1559 TEPQVKDTTTALE
+1559 TEPQVKDTATALD

-1578 KSGDVSI
+1578 KAGDVSI

-1623 AIGQVYLNPV
+1623 SIGQVYLNPV

-1696 NDGELNVAG
+1696 NDGKLNVAG
-1705 ELQDGKKMVVGQEY
+1705 KLQDGKMVVGQEY

-1769 TDFQTTTE
+1769 TDITSNSN
-1777 DSLTITCDSQ
+1777 DGTIQVVYDTDRTLF
-1787 NEAYRVKIMPYAPS
+1787 RVVIMPYAPS

-1883 RYDADSSGSGWV
+1883 RYDATVTGNWVESG
-1895 QSSVVGETQT
+1895 VVGETQT

-1917 VTLPDYEYKS
+1917 VTLPDYEYKN

-1946 FTEDNGVAYLRLT
+1946 FTEDNGIAYLRLT
-1959 PAAITWKMSG
+1959 PAAITWAFQEFG
-1969 NDFTDVDKGITIY
+1969 TNHDFTDAAKNITIY
-1982 HGDTTEPDKVFQSG
+1982 EGNQATG
-1996 DSMEANK
+1996 DSVTKMEANK
-2003 DYTLAIPAI
+2003 AYTLAIPTI
-2012 YSADA
+2012 YAADNRA
-2017 PQTEL
+2017 DGATEQAEL

-2034 RLTEDGVAWEDIPEG
+2034 RLTENGAAWEDITEG

-2085 LFTLAIGTVL
+2085 PFTLAIGTVL

-2107 TTTALEI
+2107 TTTTLEI
-2114 QNTVKE
+2114 QNTVEE

-2132 DGEGATGSHDTQYE
+2132 GGEDATGSHDTQYE

-2169 FYHYV
+2169 FYRYV

-2228 SATIDPVDPLFNQG
+2228 SATISRFDSTFAQDA
-2242 ELKDVYI
+2242 LKDVYI

-2277 DLPAAQK
+2277 DLPAAQTI
-2284 VTFTLVQ
+2284 TFTLVQ
-2291 NNTTAVDGFSV
+2291 NNTMAVDGFSV

-2389 DPGYTF
+2389 DPGY
-2395 EPTVS
+2395 
-2400 DVATDVSTTPGAHY
+2400 
-2414 GDEVTLTA
+2414 
-2422 TVTGNKDTNALP
+2422 
-2434 TGTVTFYYRAEGKWI
+2434 
-2449 ALSEPVNL
+2449 
-2457 EQKDV
+2457 
-2462 ADGKLTAQ
+2462 
-2470 ATYTFNASELPFNVD
+2470 
-2485 AICFNYS
+2485 
-2492 GDDFY
+2492 
-2497 TSYKATET
+2497 
-2505 QDANGNK
+2505 
-2512 ARYYFKLW
+2512 
-2520 STQISN
+2520 
-2526 PAREGVTDFGSYTPD
+2526 
-2541 YTDAAC
+2541 
-2547 YPDSQ
+2547 
-2552 SYGNVEISIYEAQK
+2552 
-2566 NGDTFVKGNKLTDDS
+2566 
-2581 VQANGDYILEL
+2581 
-2592 NPVYTKSG
+2592 
-2600 EKLEAKLDN
+2600 
-2609 AGDIS
+2609 
-2614 VEWFQSTDGG
+2614 
-2624 NTWSPVQVTELS
+2624 
-2636 DAEALTVYVKPET
+2636 
-2649 KDTKYMVK
+2649 
-2657 VTTNNSFYNS
+2657 
-2667 AKPELVDYE
+2667 
-2676 YSEEYVDVILQ
+2676 
-2687 QATVAVTA
+2687 
-2695 EAETPVNGKSAWVYQ
+2695 
-2710 RNPITLS
+2710 
-2717 ATVTPV
+2717 
-2723 MQGEPSG
+2723 
-2730 YVEFYYTTV
+2730 
-2739 DADGIYD
+2739 
-2746 DTNTWTQIKDDVT
+2746 
-2759 GNMQVALTETDSAT
+2759 
-2773 DKDGTMVAKLTT
+2773 
-2785 SELPVSTNGTY
+2785 
-2796 SQLVIKAVY
+2796 
-2805 KGDQTFAEAN
+2805 
-2815 NVDSATT
+2815 
-2822 GAEMTGNIASPIVHV
+2822 
-2837 FSSTANHNTAI
+2837 
-2848 QNKVIATTVDTNG
+2848 
-2861 KLTEWGTGGKPTDGA
+2861 
-2876 IIFAKNLVSDGT
+2876 
-2888 DAVLTL
+2888 
-2894 NGVFTRD
+2894 
-2901 ADDAAD
+2901 
-2907 AVINNN
+2907 
-2913 ASIYTMDNETEYTV
+2913 
-2927 EWQYCPDYEAYKDYL
+2927 
-2942 ENPSADDALGAEGK
+2942 
-2956 NWKTVEGSTNAMTC
+2956 
-2970 NVSMIQAYAFRAK
+2970 
-2983 ITFNEE
+2983 
-2989 PQSMASYTEYKNNLA
+2989 
-3004 EPEIDSTKVI
+3004 
-3014 YTNILVVGDAEARVF
+3014 
-3029 TNIRKASS
+3029 
-3037 ASKTGD
+3037 
-3043 PVSIDVFAMGGSTTP
+3043 
-3058 VGSVTVSIYETGAED
+3058 
-3073 AAVAQD
+3073 
-3079 AKPVFQQTHNVA
+3079 
-3091 NGYTVFEWEAKA
+3091 
-3103 GIYKIVTKFNG
+3103 
-3114 NNGYEG
+3114 
-3120 ETSEDYIVRFTEP
+3120 
-3133 GGELKLSIQNK
+3133 
-3144 TVTYNGQVQMMDAD
+3144 
-3158 DVISVGN
+3158 
-3165 FGEYTDLAEM
+3165 
-3175 AKNSVVFEC
+3175 
-3184 TKDGQRVAEPVD
+3184 
-3196 AGTYNVKAYLPESK
+3196 
-3210 YWGYVEAT
+3210 
-3218 GTFTIKKREVEITD
+3218 
-3232 VIAQAKTYDGDAAA
+3232 
-3246 NVQTVELAQSEVD
+3246 
-3259 NTTGLPTVDT
+3259 
-3269 GIVEG
+3269 
-3274 DSVYVN
+3274 
-3280 AAAKFNSAD
+3280 
-3289 VKEADTLILTS
+3289 
-3300 AVLRGPD
+3300 
-3307 AGNYTITNPKYSE
+3307 
-3320 EDTIARNQLAGSI
+3320 
-3333 VTSITAPT
+3333 
-3341 GYTLTN
+3341 
-3347 DDFYLIDQSGKRLT
+3347 
-3361 VAGGAHFTYYYHSG
+3361 
-3375 NDIAKAA
+3375 
-3382 NTSRAGKYTVIVD
+3382 
-3395 AGDTANY
+3395 
-3402 KGGLTTTL
+3402 
-3410 YINPD
+3410 
-3415 AAAKTVEG
+3415 
-3423 SVEHTA
+3423 
-3429 TSALIDITDTYYV
+3429 
-3442 YDGTAK
+3442 
-3448 VVTATATHSAAVTV
+3448 
-3462 EYAGADGQYTAA
+3462 
-3474 APTDAG
+3474 
-3480 RYMVK
+3480 
-3485 ATANGATAYG
+3485 
-3495 IMTIVKGEPG
+3495 
-3505 VTISAKD
+3505 
-3512 MEYDGTRYGR
+3512 
-3522 QTLNTAGTLYEANE
+3522 
-3536 QGDPYG
+3536 
-3542 ELYYTY
+3542 
-3548 VGGSIVGYSYNAPI
+3548 
-3562 DVSYVPED
+3562 
-3570 GAYVDSETSGAYGKY
+3570 
-3585 AVSAHVPE
+3585 
-3593 TANTVAD
+3593 
-3600 IVSAEFQITKADLT
+3600 
-3614 VSAQEVYTRLF
+3614 
-3625 DTNSKMTST
+3625 
-3634 YEGFMDGTRGV
+3634 
-3645 DNSLRDFIAMP
+3645 
-3656 TYTIEGWDT
+3656 
-3665 DAMNEVGPFTLA
+3665 
-3677 VSDVNVRNYD
+3677 
-3687 VTYVNNQVVTNDQPT
+3687 
-3702 QAALELRHELGNE
+3702 
-3715 NNENVVYYG
+3715 
-3724 QQFNV
+3724 
-3729 FLYGSRVDNQVNE
+3729 
-3742 SSVVRYVSSDPS
+3742 
-3754 VATVDEKTGL
+3754 
-3764 VTVVGVGKFT
+3764 
-3774 ITATRGDDETAIS
+3774 
-3787 ALETFEAEKRYN
+3787 
-3799 EIVIA
+3799 
-3804 RDDYAYD
+3804 
-3811 GGEHE
+3811 
-3816 NDKANVTYYYT
+3816 
-3827 ENGTPVLNSG
+3827 
-3837 ADADATYRKT
+3837 
-3847 TFTYTE
+3847 
-3853 QTQSGEHPVSA
+3853 
-3864 EINAT
+3864 
-3869 YNTGTGKGVLAIHRV
+3869 VLA
-3884 NSTVTPNAD
+3884 S
-3893 STPYGTAKQPGT
+3893 
-3905 GYTAAPTV
+3905 
-3913 NNETTQTVLDK
+3913 

-3936 VGGYEILVA
+3936 VDSYEILVA

-3960 DADRDFDIKPKGGLT
+3960 DENHDFEITAKDGLT
-3975 FSTGTRADAGMIGET
+3975 FSTGTQADADMIGET
-3990 ENWREHDGVLAGSYA
+3990 KNWREHDGVQAGSYDA
-4005 AALADKLTK
+4005 KLNDVITK
-4014 DANRVFGERNYVLDY
+4014 DASRVFGERNYVLDY
-4029 ETAGLIDGDSFAEL
+4029 SVSGLIAGDSFAEL
-4043 TEDGNGGRVDAF
+4043 TEDGNDGRVDSF
-4055 EWLHMGSDALEVEA
+4055 EWLYKDDDALEVEA
-4069 AANREN
+4069 AANHVNQNGE
-4075 ADGKGTIGDAITS
+4075 GTPGDKIDK

-4095 NGDATITET
+4095 HGDATITET
-4104 VDGETID
+4104 VDGVEIND
-4111 NTRYGITDDVIT
+4111 TRYSITDDVIT

-4175 NQLEIEGLATLLQHT
+4175 NQMTITGLASETLKHT
-4190 YADLRLTVKGFGSG
+4190 YKDLLLTATANGDLNQPGKIS
-4204 EQNVTSS
+4204 
-4211 TQKVTLVIGNTNYC
+4211 VTLTIGNTNYC
-4225 NGEDGSAE
+4225 GADGGRTITISDV
-4233 IEIPITVADL
+4233 TVANV
-4243 KAHATV
+4243 KATATV
-4249 FDRTATSFKVCICT
+4249 FDQTNTGFKVKIYIDLGDDGT
-4263 NGGAKLAYGADDF
+4263 RPANINELQYRVVRNDGTDTILAQGTMVPDGTRTDADSIEKSFFTTDHD
-4276 YIGVSRSNVFAS
+4276 YLTG
-4288 ETINIDSDRRVK
+4288 RVK
-4300 DDIRYDLDDYEAF
+4300 YLFYAEGYNFGDY
-4313 FRALKPCSY
+4313 
-4322 KLKRGTSGRRH
+4322 
-4333 TGFIAQE
+4333 GFN
-4340 LEQALLDSGKTSAD
+4340 
-4354 LAAYCYDPDARRYE
+4354 P
-4368 NTDMDPKTAPTGC
+4368 
-4381 YKIRYS
+4381 
-4387 ELIALNTAMIQKLM
+4387 
-4401 AEVDALKTHVAELEA
+4401 
-4416 NNNG
+4416 